1 MKVKFTKLA
10 ALLLAGVALFATGCT
25 DYEVDIQKVDKKV
38 DNLTSEVNN
47 KIASLEQQI
56 AGINATIATLETKAA
71 HDADI
76 QTLRNEMASMKTA
89 IENDYNGKINTA
101 VENLTKKINDAVS
114 QLTGEIDDLETL
126 MNTELAKKLDVAV
139 YNADKEA
146 LAQTIAGI
154 NQAITDVN
162 DALNAAK
169 DRIKALED
177 ADYQGQI
184 DAAKDRIQALE
195 DAHFQDQ
202 IDAAKDR
209 ITKLENLLAGD
220 WKGKTVK
227 QTIDA
232 LQEAIDDVAQSVAD
246 LESTVNGKINALDE
260 RLTKA
265 EAAIKKINEETIPA
279 LQAQVDD
286 INNVKIPALQA
297 DIEALKSGKL
307 DKSEFEAYKT
317 ATAATIALMQQAIQN
332 LQDTK
337 LDKSVFDEKMEKVD
351 KQIADILAKF
361 DDYVLKTTF
370 EDFVKIAATKAEL
383 AEVKAE
389 LEGRIKVCEDLLAGN
404 WGGKT
409 VQEYIDAKDAALQ
422 EQIDKIV
429 KELIPALDE
438 RVKALEKTVNEVIL
452 PQIQFALD
460 YEGDGLQGY
469 IDDKDAETL
478 AAAKAYTDTEVQKVR
493 DELNAFKAQMYD
505 LLHQLAS
512 RIQSIVYV
520 PDYDDLKITS
530 NMAKTTVPGVEGAL
544 YIDQPTAITYKILPA
559 EYAAAVVDLA
569 KASEFKDLLFFD
581 VKTVNTRAEEEP
593 AVEPAFQII
602 AAEKDANID
611 ENGLV
616 TFTVLPV
623 NVASAAFAATAIPVE
638 FNAVFG
644 NVANVFGFDVPYL
657 WADGEYVYP
666 VVKEEDLEA
675 YLART
680 AFAASLRFQTQDIDI
695 PSDPASEEYNEVA
708 STYNVLYPG
717 ISHIVDVPAESFKK
731 LEDGSLREFTED
743 ERHLK
748 LPYNSPDTKIILD
761 QAVPGYVIDGDL
773 MSYEQASEAGIV
785 VPKYDIQ
792 FPGDVAYIDNNG
804 KQKEE
809 DYIVGTDSYVTVNMN
824 LDADVL
830 DRMFEIGN
838 LVAATYTFKSEVGEF
853 TDKGDVIIT
862 KELGEIAVSA
872 NAVWTWDWNKDGD
885 VVDETTGEP
894 VNLGDALIDHNIYY
908 EEQGPTDY
916 VRMVW
921 PVDIDEAGFAKLQ
934 ADLGIE
940 LEDFAGLTPNE
951 ETFKIE
957 VADRLNDA
965 GEEIADE
972 DLVFEALADDATF
985 EIANV
990 AIKDG
995 KLFADFLNFEWNKVY
1010 KVTAEY
1016 ELQFAVITV
1025 NGTFKT
1031 YDRNREPV
1039 TLDLYSY
1046 TFGINEFDEESGNG
1060 YKAGE
1065 NGNPGY
1071 YYYKS
1076 PAMKDNIF
1084 AAFVDNTVIDVNPA
1098 DVREGFVDFDDVDA
1112 FWEDE
1117 LHNNTYTYE
1126 EDGVTIAGTA
1136 NKYVIIR
1143 KTDGTYAE
1151 TRSNK
1156 KQISAKDLLAMNSG
1170 ESEYDYNVRNGIP
1183 EEGSRYVFMG
1193 DTLYRNITS
1202 YIGEKIVI
1210 PFQFNYRVPAYD
1222 FLHQSN
1228 YTSQDKNWY
1237 AMASPKYEYN
1247 KKALV
1252 KYDVEYMNVPALAFN
1267 IVDENKRY
1275 FNYKDE
1281 PIADNDPKY
1290 FYNDSLKINFYYTD
1304 PAMDDTDIEEQ
1315 SATDELKKYSQ
1326 LWFNAYDQASY
1337 YSVEEAKNF
1346 EHTVFYYRST
1356 RNAIPMYGT
1365 LEIACDG
1372 VRFPIPTSFEAENG
1386 GKYVASKIRKEVTDY
1401 SDFELRAWKPF
1412 YVPTY
1417 TRELEVKLDE
1427 HGKYVV
1433 NVLEGLQFFDGR
1445 QVAASTPL
1453 DEIKKPFVEG
1463 VYSIDD
1469 DLSTPDKDESFNK
1482 GTVSY
1487 FRPMLGFNEVDLDG
1501 ETNKVWGWVLGNV
1514 DINDPSTL
1522 EGGNGYGID
1531 EQGQPVS
1538 SWDAYDLQKK
1548 SFVFSK
1554 DGVPMDLRR
1563 LIDVDEETYTMTFDY
1578 NSQIQFYDTAT
1589 ISFGFDLQSPWQ
1601 KFAEPFKVNV
1611 VIKGLDAQ

>member
-38 DNLTSEVNN
+38 DNLTTEVNN

-76 QTLRNEMASMKTA
+76 QTLRNELAAAKSDLQD
-89 IENDYNGKINTA
+89 EFNGKINKAVADLTA
-101 VENLTKKINDAVS
+101 EINKKV
-114 QLTGEIDDLETL
+114 
-126 MNTELAKKLDVAV
+126 
-139 YNADKEA
+139 
-146 LAQTIAGI
+146 
-154 NQAITDVN
+154 NQADYDVDKAKIEKAIKDVN
-162 DALNAAK
+162 DALDAAK
-169 DRIKALED
+169 ARIKALED

-184 DAAKDRIQALE
+184 DAAKDRIKALE

-220 WKGKTVK
+220 WEGKTVK
-227 QTIDA
+227 ETIDA
-232 LQEAIDDVAQSVAD
+232 VAQSVAD
-246 LESTVNGKINALDE
+246 LETTVNGKINALDE

-265 EAAIKKINEETIPA
+265 EAAIDDLTKEGGVIDQLKDRISVLEEAKVKMEGDILN
-279 LQAQVDD
+279 LQ
-286 INNVKIPALQA
+286 N
-297 DIEALKSGKL
+297 GKL
-307 DKSEFEAYKT
+307 DKAEFDDYYKAAYEKYT
-317 ATAATIALMQQAIQN
+317 KETIETMKAAIGDL
-332 LQDTK
+332 TK
-337 LDKSVFDEKMEKVD
+337 LEGVAKDKTSLVD
-351 KQIADILAKF
+351 AINAVIAKF
-361 DDYVLKTTF
+361 DDYVLKETF
-370 EDFVKIAATKAEL
+370 DAFVEIAATKEEL
-383 AEVKAE
+383 ALVQAALQGQIDGLKALIGE
-389 LEGRIKVCEDLLAGN
+389 FPEGT
-404 WGGKT
+404 T
-409 VQEYIDAKDAALQ
+409 VRKYIDDKVAGLQ

-429 KELIPALDE
+429 KELIPALDA
-438 RVKALEKTVNEVIL
+438 RVADLEDKVNNTIL
-452 PQIQFALD
+452 PQLQFAID
-460 YEGDGLQGY
+460 YKGGLKAY
-469 IDDKDAETL
+469 IDDNDAKTL

-493 DELNAFKAQMYD
+493 DELNKFKAQMYD

-544 YIDQPTAITYKILPA
+544 YIDQPTTITYKILPA

-569 KASEFKDLLFFD
+569 KASEFKDILFFD
-581 VKTVNTRAEEEP
+581 VKTVNTRADEE
-593 AVEPAFQII
+593 ADVEPAFQII

-623 NVASAAFAATAIPVE
+623 NVASAAFAATAIPVQY
-638 FNAVFG
+638 NAVFG
-644 NVANVFGFDVPYL
+644 WETLTLTLGWFNFDVPILGYDDEL
-657 WADGEYVYP
+657 VYP

-680 AFAASLRFQTQDIDI
+680 AFAASLRFVSQDIDI

-717 ISHIVDVPAESFKK
+717 ISHIVDVPANSFKK
-731 LEDGSLREFTED
+731 LDNGSLREFTQD

-761 QAVPGYVIDGDL
+761 QAVAGYVIDGEDPV
-773 MSYEQASEAGIV
+773 SYEAAVEAGVV

-792 FPGDVAYIDNNG
+792 FPGDVEYIDNNG
-804 KQKEE
+804 KQDEKN
-809 DYIVGTDSYVTVNMN
+809 YIVGTDSYVSVNMD
-824 LDADVL
+824 LEEPVA

-838 LVAATYTFKSEVGEF
+838 QVAATYTFKSDVSEF
-853 TDKGDVIIT
+853 TDEGDVTIT

-872 NAVWTWDWNKDGD
+872 NAVWTWDWNKDG
-885 VVDETTGEP
+885 VVELDGEP
-894 VNLGDALIDHNIYY
+894 VDLGDALIDHNRYY
-908 EEQGPTDY
+908 KVEQADTNY

-940 LEDFAGLTPNE
+940 LKDFAGLTPNE

-957 VADRLNDA
+957 VADRLNAA

-995 KLFADFLNFEWNKVY
+995 KLFADFLNFEWDKVY

-1025 NGTFKT
+1025 NGIFKT

-1039 TLDLYSY
+1039 TINKYEY

-1060 YKAGE
+1060 YKPGADGA
-1065 NGNPGY
+1065 PGY

-1076 PAMKDNIF
+1076 PAMKDAIF
-1084 AAFVDNTVIDVNPA
+1084 AAFVENGIIDVNPA
-1098 DVREGFVDFDDVDA
+1098 GVREDFADFEDVDA
-1112 FWEDE
+1112 FWTGE
-1117 LHNNTYTYE
+1117 LADRTHTYE
-1126 EDGVTIAGTA
+1126 EDGVTIAGSA

-1170 ESEYDYNVRNGIP
+1170 VQSPDDP
-1183 EEGSRYVFMG
+1183 YVFLG
-1193 DTLYRNITS
+1193 NVLERNITS

-1222 FLHQSN
+1222 FLHQTN
-1228 YTSQDKNWY
+1228 YTFDDGNWY

-1267 IVDENKRY
+1267 IVDKNKRY

-1281 PIADNDPKY
+1281 PIADDDPQY

-1304 PAMDDTDIEEQ
+1304 PAMDETDIEEQ
-1315 SATDELKKYSQ
+1315 SATDVLKKYGQ
-1326 LWFNAYDQASY
+1326 LWFNAYDQAAY

-1356 RNAIPMYGT
+1356 RDAIPMYGT

-1372 VRFPIPTSFEAENG
+1372 VRFPIPTSFEENNG
-1386 GKYVASKIRKEVTDY
+1386 GKYVASEIRGEETDY

-1445 QVAASTPL
+1445 EVAASSPL
-1453 DEIKKPFVEG
+1453 DEVKDPFVEG
-1463 VYSIDD
+1463 TYKLDA
-1469 DLSTPDKDESFNK
+1469 FNN

-1487 FRPMLGFNEVDLDG
+1487 FRPMLGFNDYEFDG
-1501 ETNKVWGWVLGNV
+1501 EVINGWGWILGNV

-1522 EGGNGYGID
+1522 EGGNGYGMND
-1531 EQGQPVS
+1531 TEPVS
-1538 SWDAYDLQKK
+1538 SWDAYDLQEK

-1563 LIDVDEETYTMTFDY
+1563 LIDINEETYTMTFDY

-1601 KFAEPFKVNV
+1601 KFEQPFKVNV
-1611 VIKGLDAQ
+1611 VIKGLNAQ

>member
-38 DNLTSEVNN
+38 DNLTTEVNG

-56 AGINATIATLETKAA
+56 AGINATIATLETKAD
-71 HDADI
+71 HDKDIAALNNTISTLEAALRAALDTKVDKDVYNAKMTEIAGQISNLEAADELFKGQIADI
-76 QTLRNEMASMKTA
+76 
-89 IENDYNGKINTA
+89 
-101 VENLTKKINDAVS
+101 V
-114 QLTGEIDDLETL
+114 
-126 MNTELAKKLDVAV
+126 TELAKKVNQSDFDKAV
-139 YNADKEA
+139 VDFTTA
-146 LAQTIAGI
+146 I
-154 NQAITDVN
+154 NGEINRAK
-162 DALNAAK
+162 AAEQK
-169 DRIKALED
+169 
-177 ADYQGQI
+177 
-184 DAAKDRIQALE
+184 
-195 DAHFQDQ
+195 
-202 IDAAKDR
+202 
-209 ITKLENLLAGD
+209 
-220 WKGKTVK
+220 
-227 QTIDA
+227 
-232 LQEAIDDVAQSVAD
+232 LQEAID
-246 LESTVNGKINALDE
+246 KIN
-260 RLTKA
+260 
-265 EAAIKKINEETIPA
+265 NETIPA
-279 LQAQVDD
+279 LQAQVDK
-286 INNVKIPALQA
+286 INNETIPALKQEIQ
-297 DIEALKSGKL
+297 DKL
-307 DKSEFEAYKT
+307 DGKVDKVDFEAYKT

-332 LQDTK
+332 LADTK
-337 LDKSVFDEKMEKVD
+337 LDKTEFETKV
-351 KQIADILAKF
+351 AEILAKF

-370 EDFVKIAATKAEL
+370 ETFKAIVGTEDEL
-383 AEVKAE
+383 KNFEGTIIGRLKA
-389 LEGRIKVCEDLLAGN
+389 CEALLAGE
-404 WGGKT
+404 WGDKT
-409 VQEYIDAKDAALQ
+409 VKEYIDAEAKKLQDQLDLITNKDKTGRLDVL
-422 EQIDKIV
+422 EQAEADLEKLV
-429 KELIPALDE
+429 KE
-438 RVKALEKTVNEVIL
+438 TIL
-452 PQIQFALD
+452 PQVEFALD
-460 YEGDGLQGY
+460 YEGGLQGY

-493 DELNAFKAQMYD
+493 DELNKFKAQMYD

-581 VKTVNTRAEEEP
+581 VKTVNTRADEEP

-680 AFAASLRFQTQDIDI
+680 AFAASLRFVSQDIDI

-731 LEDGSLREFTED
+731 EDDGSLREFTED

-761 QAVPGYVIDGDL
+761 QAVAGYVIDGEGPV
-773 MSYEQASEAGIV
+773 SYEDAVKAGVV

-792 FPGDVAYIDNNG
+792 FPGEVAYIDNNG

-824 LDADVL
+824 LDAEVL

-853 TDKGDVIIT
+853 TDEGDVIIT
-862 KELGEIAVSA
+862 KELGSIAVSA
-872 NAVWTWDWNKDGD
+872 DAVWTWDWNKDG
-885 VVDETTGEP
+885 VVELDGEP
-894 VNLGDALIDHNIYY
+894 VDLGDALIDHNRYY
-908 EEQGPTDY
+908 KVEQADTNY

-957 VADRLNDA
+957 VADRLNAA

-995 KLFADFLNFEWNKVY
+995 KLFADFLNFEWDKVY

-1039 TLDLYSY
+1039 TINKYEY
-1046 TFGINEFDEESGNG
+1046 TFGINEFDEETGLG
-1060 YKAGE
+1060 YKAGAD
-1065 NGNPGY
+1065 GAPGY

-1076 PAMKDNIF
+1076 PAMKDAIF
-1084 AAFVDNTVIDVNPA
+1084 AAFVENGVIDVNPA
-1098 DVREGFVDFDDVDA
+1098 GVREGFADFEDVDA
-1112 FWEDE
+1112 FWTGE
-1117 LHNNTYTYE
+1117 LYNRTETYE
-1126 EDGVTIAGTA
+1126 EDGATVAGTA

-1170 ESEYDYNVRNGIP
+1170 VQSPDDP
-1183 EEGSRYVFMG
+1183 YVFLG
-1193 DTLYRNITS
+1193 NELYRYITS

-1222 FLHQSN
+1222 FLHQTN
-1228 YTSQDKNWY
+1228 YTFDDGQWY
-1237 AMASPKYEYN
+1237 SMASPKYDVN
-1247 KKALV
+1247 KKSLK

-1267 IVDENKRY
+1267 IVDKNKRY

-1281 PIADNDPKY
+1281 PIADDDPKY

-1304 PAMDDTDIEEQ
+1304 PAMDETDIEEQ
-1315 SATDELKKYSQ
+1315 SATDELKKYGQ
-1326 LWFNAYDQASY
+1326 LWFNAFDQAAY
-1337 YSVEEAKNF
+1337 YHVEEAKNF

-1356 RNAIPMYGT
+1356 RDAIPMFGT

-1372 VRFPIPTSFEAENG
+1372 VRFPIPTSFEENNG
-1386 GKYVASKIRKEVTDY
+1386 GKYVASEIRGEETDY
-1401 SDFELRAWKPF
+1401 SNFELRAWKPF

-1445 QVAASTPL
+1445 EVAASTPL
-1453 DEIKKPFVEG
+1453 DEVKDPFVEG
-1463 VYSIDD
+1463 TYKLDA
-1469 DLSTPDKDESFNK
+1469 FNN
-1482 GTVSY
+1482 GTTSY
-1487 FRPMLGFNEVDLDG
+1487 FRPMLGFNEDPQGG
-1501 ETNKVWGWVLGNV
+1501 EPVWGWVVG
-1514 DINDPSTL
+1514 DADST
-1522 EGGNGYGID
+1522 NGYYPG
-1531 EQGQPVS
+1531 VS
-1538 SWDAYDLQKK
+1538 SWDAYDLQEK

-1563 LIDVDEETYTMTFDY
+1563 LIDIDEETYTMTFDY

-1611 VIKGLDAQ
+1611 VIKGLNAQ

>member
-38 DNLTSEVNN
+38 DNLTTEVNG

-56 AGINATIATLETKAA
+56 AGINATIATLETKAD
-71 HDADI
+71 HDKDIAALNNTISTLEAALRAALDTKVDKDVYNAKMTEIAGQISNLEAADELFKGQIADI
-76 QTLRNEMASMKTA
+76 
-89 IENDYNGKINTA
+89 
-101 VENLTKKINDAVS
+101 V
-114 QLTGEIDDLETL
+114 
-126 MNTELAKKLDVAV
+126 TELAKKVNQSDFDQAV
-139 YNADKEA
+139 VDFTTA
-146 LAQTIAGI
+146 I
-154 NQAITDVN
+154 NGEINRAK
-162 DALNAAK
+162 AAEQK
-169 DRIKALED
+169 
-177 ADYQGQI
+177 
-184 DAAKDRIQALE
+184 
-195 DAHFQDQ
+195 
-202 IDAAKDR
+202 
-209 ITKLENLLAGD
+209 
-220 WKGKTVK
+220 
-227 QTIDA
+227 
-232 LQEAIDDVAQSVAD
+232 LQEAID
-246 LESTVNGKINALDE
+246 KIN
-260 RLTKA
+260 
-265 EAAIKKINEETIPA
+265 NETIPA
-279 LQAQVDD
+279 LQAQVDK
-286 INNVKIPALQA
+286 INKETIPALQTE
-297 DIEALKSGKL
+297 IENLKSGKL

-332 LQDTK
+332 LADTK
-337 LDKSVFDEKMEKVD
+337 LDKTEFETKV
-351 KQIADILAKF
+351 AEILAKF

-370 EDFVKIAATKAEL
+370 ETFKAIVGTEDEL
-383 AEVKAE
+383 KNFEGTIIGRLKA
-389 LEGRIKVCEDLLAGN
+389 CEALLAGE
-404 WGGKT
+404 WGDKT
-409 VQEYIDAKDAALQ
+409 VKEYIDAEAKKLQDQLDLITNKDKTGRLDVL
-422 EQIDKIV
+422 EQAEADLEKLV
-429 KELIPALDE
+429 KE
-438 RVKALEKTVNEVIL
+438 TIL
-452 PQIQFALD
+452 PQVEFALD
-460 YEGDGLQGY
+460 YEGGLQGY

-581 VKTVNTRAEEEP
+581 VKTVNTRADEEP

-680 AFAASLRFQTQDIDI
+680 AFAASLRFVSQDIDI

-717 ISHIVDVPAESFKK
+717 ISHIVDVPANSFKK
-731 LEDGSLREFTED
+731 LDDGSLREFTED

-761 QAVPGYVIDGDL
+761 QAVAGYVIDGEGPV
-773 MSYEQASEAGIV
+773 SYEDAVKAGVV

-792 FPGDVAYIDNNG
+792 FPTEEDIVWIDNNG
-804 KQKEE
+804 NQKKD
-809 DYIVGTDSYVTVNMN
+809 DYKVATGSYVKVNMN
-824 LDADVL
+824 LDADVA

-838 LVAATYTFKSEVGEF
+838 QVAATYVFKSEVGEF
-853 TDKGDVIIT
+853 SDEGDVTIT

-872 NAVWTWDWNKDGD
+872 DAVWTWDWNKDG
-885 VVDETTGEP
+885 VVEVDGEP
-894 VNLGDALIDHNIYY
+894 VDLGDALIDHNRYY
-908 EEQGPTDY
+908 KVEQADTNY

-934 ADLGIE
+934 DDLGIE
-940 LEDFAGLTPNE
+940 LSDFARLTPNE

-957 VADRLNDA
+957 VADRLNAA

-972 DLVFEALADDATF
+972 ELVFEALADDAAF
-985 EIANV
+985 KIENV

-995 KLFADFLNFEWNKVY
+995 KLFADFLNFEWDKVY

-1016 ELQFAVITV
+1016 ELQYAVITV

-1039 TLDLYSY
+1039 TINKYEY
-1046 TFGINEFDEESGNG
+1046 TFGINEFDEETGLG
-1060 YKAGE
+1060 YKAGAD
-1065 NGNPGY
+1065 GAPGY

-1076 PAMKDNIF
+1076 PAMKDAIF
-1084 AAFVDNTVIDVNPA
+1084 AAFVENGVIDVNPA
-1098 DVREGFVDFDDVDA
+1098 GVREGFADFEDVDA
-1112 FWEDE
+1112 FWTGE
-1117 LHNNTYTYE
+1117 LYNRTETYE
-1126 EDGVTIAGTA
+1126 EDGATVAGTA

-1170 ESEYDYNVRNGIP
+1170 VQSPDDP
-1183 EEGSRYVFMG
+1183 YVFLG
-1193 DTLYRNITS
+1193 NELYRYITS

-1222 FLHQSN
+1222 FLHQTN
-1228 YTSQDKNWY
+1228 YTFDDGQWY
-1237 AMASPKYEYN
+1237 SMASPKYDVN
-1247 KKALV
+1247 KKSLK

-1267 IVDENKRY
+1267 IVDKNKRY

-1281 PIADNDPKY
+1281 PIADDDPKY

-1304 PAMDDTDIEEQ
+1304 PAMDETDIEEQ
-1315 SATDELKKYSQ
+1315 SATDELKKYGQ
-1326 LWFNAYDQASY
+1326 LWFNAFDQAAY
-1337 YSVEEAKNF
+1337 YHVEEAKNF

-1356 RNAIPMYGT
+1356 RDAIPMFGT

-1372 VRFPIPTSFEAENG
+1372 VRFPIPTSFEENNG
-1386 GKYVASKIRKEVTDY
+1386 GKYVASEIRGEETDY
-1401 SDFELRAWKPF
+1401 SNFELRAWKPF

-1445 QVAASTPL
+1445 EVAASTPL
-1453 DEIKKPFVEG
+1453 DEVKDPFVEG
-1463 VYSIDD
+1463 TYKLDA
-1469 DLSTPDKDESFNK
+1469 FNN
-1482 GTVSY
+1482 GTTSY
-1487 FRPMLGFNEVDLDG
+1487 FRPMLGFNEDPQGG
-1501 ETNKVWGWVLGNV
+1501 EPVWGWVVG
-1514 DINDPSTL
+1514 DADST
-1522 EGGNGYGID
+1522 NGYYPG
-1531 EQGQPVS
+1531 VS
-1538 SWDAYDLQKK
+1538 SWDAYDLQEK

-1563 LIDVDEETYTMTFDY
+1563 LIDIDEETYTMTFDY

-1601 KFAEPFKVNV
+1601 KFDEPFKVNV
-1611 VIKGLDAQ
+1611 VIKGLNAQ

>member
-76 QTLRNEMASMKTA
+76 QTLRNELAAAKSDLQD
-89 IENDYNGKINTA
+89 EFNGKINKAVADLTA
-101 VENLTKKINDAVS
+101 EINKKV
-114 QLTGEIDDLETL
+114 
-126 MNTELAKKLDVAV
+126 
-139 YNADKEA
+139 
-146 LAQTIAGI
+146 
-154 NQAITDVN
+154 NQADYDVDKAAIEKAIKDVN

-184 DAAKDRIQALE
+184 DAAKDRIKALE

-220 WKGKTVK
+220 WDGKTVK
-227 QTIDA
+227 ETIDA
-232 LQEAIDDVAQSVAD
+232 LAETVAD
-246 LESTVNGKINALDE
+246 LEIEVNGKISALDE

-279 LQAQVDD
+279 LQGQVDD
-286 INNVKIPALQA
+286 INNVKIPALQQ
-297 DIEALKSGKL
+297 DIQDLKDGKL
-307 DKSEFEAYKT
+307 DKAEFEKYKE
-317 ATAATIALMQQAIQN
+317 ATANTIRLMQEAIQN
-332 LQDTK
+332 LADT
-337 LDKSVFDEKMEKVD
+337 KVD
-351 KQIADILAKF
+351 KTEFDAKVAEILAKF

-370 EDFVKIAATKAEL
+370 EAFKAIVGTEDEL
-383 AEVKAE
+383 KNFEGTIIGRLKA
-389 LEGRIKVCEDLLAGN
+389 CEALLAGE
-404 WGGKT
+404 WGDKT
-409 VQEYIDAKDAALQ
+409 VQEYIDAKDKALQ
-422 EQIDKIV
+422 DQLDKIV
-429 KELIPALDE
+429 NELIPALDK
-438 RVKALEKTVNEVIL
+438 RVKDLEKSVNEVIL
-452 PQIQFALD
+452 PQLKFALD
-460 YEGDGLQGY
+460 YEGGLKAY
-469 IDDKDAETL
+469 IDDNDAKTL
-478 AAAKAYTDTEVQKVR
+478 AAAKDYTDAEVQKVR
-493 DELNAFKAQMYD
+493 DELNKFKAQMYD

-544 YIDQPTAITYKILPA
+544 YIDQPTTITYKILPA

-581 VKTVNTRAEEEP
+581 VKTVNTRADEE
-593 AVEPAFQII
+593 ADVEPAFQII

-680 AFAASLRFQTQDIDI
+680 AFAASLRFVTQDITI

-731 LEDGSLREFTED
+731 EPDGTLREFTED

-792 FPGDVAYIDNNG
+792 FPTDEDIVWIDNNG
-804 KQKEE
+804 NQKKD
-809 DYIVGTDSYVTVNMN
+809 DYIVATGSYVKVNMN
-824 LDADVL
+824 LDADVAA
-830 DRMFEIGN
+830 RMFEIGN
-838 LVAATYTFKSEVGEF
+838 QVAATYVFKSEVGEF
-853 TDKGDVIIT
+853 SDEGDVTIT

-872 NAVWTWDWNKDGD
+872 NAVWTWDWNKDG
-885 VVDETTGEP
+885 VVELDGEP
-894 VNLGDALIDHNIYY
+894 VDLGDALIDHNRYY
-908 EEQGPTDY
+908 KVEQADTNY

-940 LEDFAGLTPNE
+940 LEDFAGLTPNV

-957 VADRLNDA
+957 VADRLNAA

-972 DLVFEALADDATF
+972 ELVFEALADDAAF

-995 KLFADFLNFEWNKVY
+995 KLYADFLNFEWDKVY

-1016 ELQFAVITV
+1016 ELQYAVITV
-1025 NGTFKT
+1025 NGIFKT

-1039 TLDLYSY
+1039 TINKYEY
-1046 TFGINEFDEESGNG
+1046 TFGINEFDEETGNG
-1060 YKAGE
+1060 YKPGADGA
-1065 NGNPGY
+1065 PGY

-1084 AAFVDNTVIDVNPA
+1084 AAFVENGIIDVNPA
-1098 DVREGFVDFDDVDA
+1098 GVREGFADFEDVDA
-1112 FWEDE
+1112 FWTGE
-1117 LHNNTYTYE
+1117 LYNRTETYE
-1126 EDGVTIAGTA
+1126 EDGATVAGTA

-1170 ESEYDYNVRNGIP
+1170 VQSDDDP
-1183 EEGSRYVFMG
+1183 YVFLG
-1193 DTLYRNITS
+1193 NELYRYITS

-1222 FLHQSN
+1222 FLHQTN
-1228 YTSQDKNWY
+1228 YTFDDGQWY
-1237 AMASPKYEYN
+1237 SMASPKYDVN
-1247 KKALV
+1247 KKSLK

-1267 IVDENKRY
+1267 IVDKNKRY

-1281 PIADNDPKY
+1281 PIADDDPQY

-1304 PAMDDTDIEEQ
+1304 PEMDETDIEEQ
-1315 SATDELKKYSQ
+1315 SATDELKKYGQ
-1326 LWFNAYDQASY
+1326 LWFNAYDQAAY
-1337 YSVEEAKNF
+1337 YQVEEAKNF

-1356 RNAIPMYGT
+1356 RDAIPMFGT

-1372 VRFPIPTSFEAENG
+1372 VRFPIPTSFEENNG
-1386 GKYVASKIRKEVTDY
+1386 GKYVASEIRGEETDY
-1401 SDFELRAWKPF
+1401 SNFELRAWKPF

-1445 QVAASTPL
+1445 EVAASTPL
-1453 DEIKKPFVEG
+1453 DEVKDPFVEG
-1463 VYSIDD
+1463 TYRLDA
-1469 DLSTPDKDESFNK
+1469 FNN
-1482 GTVSY
+1482 GTTSY
-1487 FRPMLGFNEVDLDG
+1487 FRPMLGFNEDPQGG
-1501 ETNKVWGWVLGNV
+1501 EPVWGWVVG
-1514 DINDPSTL
+1514 DADST
-1522 EGGNGYGID
+1522 NGYYPG
-1531 EQGQPVS
+1531 VS
-1538 SWDAYDLQKK
+1538 SWDAYDLQEK

-1563 LIDVDEETYTMTFDY
+1563 LIDIDEETYTMTFDY

-1611 VIKGLDAQ
+1611 VIKGLNAQ

>member
-38 DNLTSEVNN
+38 DNLTTEVNN

-76 QTLRNEMASMKTA
+76 QTLRNELAAAKSDLQD
-89 IENDYNGKINTA
+89 EFNGKINKAVADLTA
-101 VENLTKKINDAVS
+101 EINKKV
-114 QLTGEIDDLETL
+114 
-126 MNTELAKKLDVAV
+126 
-139 YNADKEA
+139 
-146 LAQTIAGI
+146 
-154 NQAITDVN
+154 NQADYDVDKAKIEKAIKDVN
-162 DALNAAK
+162 DALDAAK
-169 DRIKALED
+169 ARIKALED

-184 DAAKDRIQALE
+184 DAAKDRIKALE

-220 WKGKTVK
+220 WEGKTVK
-227 QTIDA
+227 ETIDA
-232 LQEAIDDVAQSVAD
+232 VAQSVAD
-246 LESTVNGKINALDE
+246 LETTVNGKINALDE

-265 EAAIKKINEETIPA
+265 EAAIDDLTKEGGVIDQLKDRISVLEEAKVKMEGDILN
-279 LQAQVDD
+279 LQ
-286 INNVKIPALQA
+286 N
-297 DIEALKSGKL
+297 GKL
-307 DKSEFEAYKT
+307 DKAEFDDYYKAAYEKYT
-317 ATAATIALMQQAIQN
+317 KETIETMKAAIGDL
-332 LQDTK
+332 TK
-337 LDKSVFDEKMEKVD
+337 LEGVAKDKTSLVD
-351 KQIADILAKF
+351 AINAVIAKF
-361 DDYVLKTTF
+361 DDYVLKETF
-370 EDFVKIAATKAEL
+370 DAFVEIAATKEEL
-383 AEVKAE
+383 ALVQAALQGQIDGLKALIGE
-389 LEGRIKVCEDLLAGN
+389 FPEGT
-404 WGGKT
+404 T
-409 VQEYIDAKDAALQ
+409 VRKYIDDKVAGLQ

-429 KELIPALDE
+429 KELIPALDA
-438 RVKALEKTVNEVIL
+438 RVADLEDKVNNTIL
-452 PQIQFALD
+452 PQLQFAID
-460 YEGDGLQGY
+460 YKGGLKAY
-469 IDDKDAETL
+469 IDDNDAKTL

-493 DELNAFKAQMYD
+493 DELNKFKAQMYD

-544 YIDQPTAITYKILPA
+544 YIDQPTTITYKILPA

-569 KASEFKDLLFFD
+569 KASEFKDILFFD
-581 VKTVNTRAEEEP
+581 VKTVNTRADEE
-593 AVEPAFQII
+593 ADVEPAFQII

-623 NVASAAFAATAIPVE
+623 NVASAAFAATAIPVQY
-638 FNAVFG
+638 NAVFG
-644 NVANVFGFDVPYL
+644 WETLTLTLGWFNFDVPILGYDDEL
-657 WADGEYVYP
+657 VYP

-680 AFAASLRFQTQDIDI
+680 AFAASLRFVSQDIDI

-717 ISHIVDVPAESFKK
+717 ISHIVDVPANSFKK
-731 LEDGSLREFTED
+731 LDNGSLREFTQD

-761 QAVPGYVIDGDL
+761 QAVAGYVIDGEDPV
-773 MSYEQASEAGIV
+773 SYEAAVEAGVV

-792 FPGDVAYIDNNG
+792 FPGDVEYIDNNG
-804 KQKEE
+804 KQDEKN
-809 DYIVGTDSYVTVNMN
+809 YIVGTDSYVSVNMD
-824 LDADVL
+824 LEEPVA

-838 LVAATYTFKSEVGEF
+838 QVAATYTFKSDVSEF
-853 TDKGDVIIT
+853 TDEGDVTIT

-872 NAVWTWDWNKDGD
+872 NAVWTWDWNKDG
-885 VVDETTGEP
+885 VVELDGEP
-894 VNLGDALIDHNIYY
+894 VDLGDALIDHNRYY
-908 EEQGPTDY
+908 KVEQADTNY

-940 LEDFAGLTPNE
+940 LKDFAGLTPNE

-957 VADRLNDA
+957 VADRLNAA

-995 KLFADFLNFEWNKVY
+995 KLFADFLNFEWDKVY

-1025 NGTFKT
+1025 NGIFKT

-1039 TLDLYSY
+1039 TINKYEY

-1060 YKAGE
+1060 YKPGADGA
-1065 NGNPGY
+1065 PGY

-1076 PAMKDNIF
+1076 PAMKDAIF
-1084 AAFVDNTVIDVNPA
+1084 AAFVENGIIDVNPA
-1098 DVREGFVDFDDVDA
+1098 GVREDFADFEDVDA
-1112 FWEDE
+1112 FWTGE
-1117 LHNNTYTYE
+1117 LADRTHTYE
-1126 EDGVTIAGTA
+1126 EDGVTIAGSA

-1170 ESEYDYNVRNGIP
+1170 VQSPDDP
-1183 EEGSRYVFMG
+1183 YVFLG
-1193 DTLYRNITS
+1193 NVLERNITS

-1222 FLHQSN
+1222 FLHQTN
-1228 YTSQDKNWY
+1228 YTFDDGNWY

-1267 IVDENKRY
+1267 IVDKNKRY

-1281 PIADNDPKY
+1281 PIADDDPQY

-1304 PAMDDTDIEEQ
+1304 PAMDETDIEEQ
-1315 SATDELKKYSQ
+1315 SATDVLKKYGQ
-1326 LWFNAYDQASY
+1326 LWFNAYDQAAY

-1356 RNAIPMYGT
+1356 RDAIPMYGT

-1372 VRFPIPTSFEAENG
+1372 VRFPIPTSFEENNG
-1386 GKYVASKIRKEVTDY
+1386 GKYVASEIRGEETDY

-1445 QVAASTPL
+1445 EVAASTPL
-1453 DEIKKPFVEG
+1453 DEVKDPFVEG
-1463 VYSIDD
+1463 TYKLDA
-1469 DLSTPDKDESFNK
+1469 FNN

-1487 FRPMLGFNEVDLDG
+1487 FRPMLGFNDYEFDG
-1501 ETNKVWGWVLGNV
+1501 EVINGWGWILGNV

-1522 EGGNGYGID
+1522 EGGNGYGMND
-1531 EQGQPVS
+1531 TEPVS
-1538 SWDAYDLQKK
+1538 SWDAYDLQEK

-1563 LIDVDEETYTMTFDY
+1563 LIDINEETYTMTFDY

-1601 KFAEPFKVNV
+1601 KFEQPFKVNV
-1611 VIKGLDAQ
+1611 VIKGLNAQ

>member
-38 DNLTSEVNN
+38 DNLTTEVNG

-76 QTLRNEMASMKTA
+76 QTLRNELAAAKSDLQD
-89 IENDYNGKINTA
+89 EFNGKINKAVADLTA
-101 VENLTKKINDAVS
+101 EINKKV
-114 QLTGEIDDLETL
+114 
-126 MNTELAKKLDVAV
+126 
-139 YNADKEA
+139 
-146 LAQTIAGI
+146 
-154 NQAITDVN
+154 NQADYDVDKAKIEKAIKDVN
-162 DALNAAK
+162 DALDAAK
-169 DRIKALED
+169 ARIKALED

-184 DAAKDRIQALE
+184 DAAKDRIKALE

-202 IDAAKDR
+202 IDAATDR

-220 WKGKTVK
+220 WDGKTVK
-227 QTIDA
+227 ETIDA
-232 LQEAIDDVAQSVAD
+232 VAQSVAD
-246 LESTVNGKINALDE
+246 LETTVNGKINALE
-260 RLTKA
+260 VRVKA
-265 EAAIKKINEETIPA
+265 NEDAIKEIKETTIPA
-279 LQAQVDD
+279 LQAQIKQ
-286 INNVKIPALQA
+286 INEVAIPALQN
-297 DIEALKSGKL
+297 DIQDLKDGKL

-317 ATAATIALMQQAIQN
+317 ATANTIRLMQEAIQN

-337 LDKSVFDEKMEKVD
+337 VD
-351 KQIADILAKF
+351 KTEFEAKVAEIIAKF

-370 EDFVKIAATKAEL
+370 EDFVKIAATKKEL

-389 LEGRIKVCEDLLAGN
+389 LEGRIKVCEDLLKGD

-409 VQEYIDAKDAALQ
+409 VQEYIDAKDKALQ

-429 KELIPALDE
+429 KEIIPALDE
-438 RVKALEKTVNEVIL
+438 RVKALEKTVKEVIL
-452 PQIQFALD
+452 PQIQFAID
-460 YEGDGLQGY
+460 YQGVPAYAELGGGQPGLQGY
-469 IDDKDAETL
+469 INDMAIDTFIAASQYTDAEV
-478 AAAKAYTDTEVQKVR
+478 KKVR
-493 DELNAFKAQMYD
+493 DELNAFKAQMYN

-544 YIDQPTAITYKILPA
+544 YIDQPTTITYKILPA

-569 KASEFKDLLFFD
+569 EASEFKDLLFFD
-581 VKTVNTRAEEEP
+581 VKTVNTRADEE
-593 AVEPAFQII
+593 ADVEPAFQII

-623 NVASAAFAATAIPVE
+623 NVASAAFAATAIPVQY
-638 FNAVFG
+638 NAVFG
-644 NVANVFGFDVPYL
+644 WEMLDLGFFTIPILGYDDEL
-657 WADGEYVYP
+657 VYP

-680 AFAASLRFQTQDIDI
+680 AFAASLRFVSQDIDI

-717 ISHIVDVPAESFKK
+717 ISHIVDVPANSFKK
-731 LEDGSLREFTED
+731 LDNGSLREFTQD

-761 QAVPGYVIDGDL
+761 QAVAGYVIDGEDPV
-773 MSYEQASEAGIV
+773 SYEDAVKAGVV

-792 FPGDVAYIDNNG
+792 FPGDVEYIDNNG
-804 KQKEE
+804 KQDEKN
-809 DYIVGTDSYVTVNMN
+809 YIVGTDSYVSVNMD
-824 LDADVL
+824 LEEPVA

-838 LVAATYTFKSEVGEF
+838 QVAATYTFKSDVSEF
-853 TDKGDVIIT
+853 TDEGDVTIT

-872 NAVWTWDWNKDGD
+872 NAVWTWDWNKDGV

-894 VNLGDALIDHNIYY
+894 VDLGDALIDHNRYY
-908 EEQGPTDY
+908 KVEQADTNY

-934 ADLGIE
+934 ADLGIK

-957 VADRLNDA
+957 VADRLNAA

-995 KLFADFLNFEWNKVY
+995 KLFADFLNFEWDKVY

-1039 TLDLYSY
+1039 TINKYEY

-1060 YKAGE
+1060 YKPGADGA
-1065 NGNPGY
+1065 PGY

-1076 PAMKDNIF
+1076 PAMKDAIF
-1084 AAFVDNTVIDVNPA
+1084 AAFVENGIIDVNPA
-1098 DVREGFVDFDDVDA
+1098 GVREDFVDFEDVDA
-1112 FWEDE
+1112 FWTGE
-1117 LHNNTYTYE
+1117 LADRTHTYE
-1126 EDGVTIAGTA
+1126 EDGVTIAGSA

-1170 ESEYDYNVRNGIP
+1170 VQSPDDP
-1183 EEGSRYVFMG
+1183 YVFLG
-1193 DTLYRNITS
+1193 NVLERNITS

-1222 FLHQSN
+1222 FLHQTN
-1228 YTSQDKNWY
+1228 YTFDDGNWY

-1267 IVDENKRY
+1267 IVDKNKRY

-1281 PIADNDPKY
+1281 PIDADDPQY

-1304 PAMDDTDIEEQ
+1304 PAMDETDIEEQ
-1315 SATDELKKYSQ
+1315 SATDELKKYGQ

-1356 RNAIPMYGT
+1356 RDAIPMYGT

-1372 VRFPIPTSFEAENG
+1372 VRFPIPTSFEENNG
-1386 GKYVASKIRKEVTDY
+1386 GKYVASEIRGEETDY

-1445 QVAASTPL
+1445 EVAASSPL
-1453 DEIKKPFVEG
+1453 DEVKDPFVEG
-1463 VYSIDD
+1463 TYKLDA
-1469 DLSTPDKDESFNK
+1469 FNN

-1487 FRPMLGFNEVDLDG
+1487 FRPMLGFNEVEFDG

-1514 DINDPSTL
+1514 DINDPATL

-1531 EQGQPVS
+1531 EQDQPVS
-1538 SWDAYDLQKK
+1538 SWDAYDLQEK

-1563 LIDVDEETYTMTFDY
+1563 LIDIDEETYTMTFDY

-1601 KFAEPFKVNV
+1601 KFEQPFKVNV
-1611 VIKGLDAQ
+1611 VIKGLNAQ

>member
-38 DNLTSEVNN
+38 DNLTTEVNN

-56 AGINATIATLETKAA
+56 AGINATIATLEKKAD

-76 QTLRNEMASMKTA
+76 QALRNELAQQKTDLQN
-89 IENDYNGKINTA
+89 EFNGKI
-101 VENLTKKINDAVS
+101 EKAVS
-114 QLTGEIDDLETL
+114 DLTAEI
-126 MNTELAKKLDVAV
+126 NKKV
-139 YNADKEA
+139 
-146 LAQTIAGI
+146 
-154 NQAITDVN
+154 NQADYDVDKAKIEKAIKDVN
-162 DALNAAK
+162 DALEAAK
-169 DRIKALED
+169 ERIKALED
-177 ADYQGQI
+177 AKFQEQI
-184 DAAKDRIQALE
+184 DAATGRIKALE

-220 WKGKTVK
+220 WDGKTVK
-227 QTIDA
+227 ETIDA
-232 LQEAIDDVAQSVAD
+232 VAQSVAD
-246 LESTVNGKINALDE
+246 LETAVNGKINALDE

-279 LQAQVDD
+279 LQGQVDD
-286 INNVKIPALQA
+286 INNVKIPALQQ
-297 DIEALKSGKL
+297 DIQDLKDGKL

-317 ATAATIALMQQAIQN
+317 ATANTIRLMQEAIQN

-337 LDKSVFDEKMEKVD
+337 VD
-351 KQIADILAKF
+351 KTEFEAKVAEILAKF

-370 EDFVKIAATKAEL
+370 DDFVKIAATKAEL

-452 PQIQFALD
+452 PQVEFALD
-460 YEGDGLQGY
+460 FESDYGVGLQGY
-469 IDDKDAETL
+469 IDDGDAWALEE
-478 AAAKAYTDTEVQKVR
+478 AKKYTDSKIKLVMDAVY
-493 DELNAFKAQMYD
+493 DMYYEIYD
-505 LLHQLAS
+505 VIRQLAS

-559 EYAAAVVDLA
+559 EYAAAVADNF
-569 KASEFKDLLFFD
+569 EELLTFD
-581 VKTVNTRAEEEP
+581 VKTVNTRADEEA

-680 AFAASLRFQTQDIDI
+680 AFAASLRFATQDIEVPVTDHREG
-695 PSDPASEEYNEVA
+695 DVEYSQEWNEVA

-731 LEDGSLREFTED
+731 LENGSLREFTED

-792 FPGDVAYIDNNG
+792 FPTDEDIVWIDNNG
-804 KQKEE
+804 NQKKD
-809 DYIVGTDSYVTVNMN
+809 DYKVATGSYVKVNMN
-824 LDADVL
+824 LDADVA

-838 LVAATYTFKSEVGEF
+838 QVAATYVFKSEVGEF
-853 TDKGDVIIT
+853 SDEGDVTIT

-957 VADRLNDA
+957 QVRKSLTRISCSRL
-965 GEEIADE
+965 
-972 DLVFEALADDATF
+972 LLTTPPSR
-985 EIANV
+985 
-990 AIKDG
+990 
-995 KLFADFLNFEWNKVY
+995 LRMSPSR
-1010 KVTAEY
+1010 TA
-1016 ELQFAVITV
+1016 
-1025 NGTFKT
+1025 
-1031 YDRNREPV
+1031 
-1039 TLDLYSY
+1039 S
-1046 TFGINEFDEESGNG
+1046 
-1060 YKAGE
+1060 
-1065 NGNPGY
+1065 
-1071 YYYKS
+1071 
-1076 PAMKDNIF
+1076 
-1084 AAFVDNTVIDVNPA
+1084 
-1098 DVREGFVDFDDVDA
+1098 
-1112 FWEDE
+1112 
-1117 LHNNTYTYE
+1117 
-1126 EDGVTIAGTA
+1126 
-1136 NKYVIIR
+1136 
-1143 KTDGTYAE
+1143 
-1151 TRSNK
+1151 
-1156 KQISAKDLLAMNSG
+1156 
-1170 ESEYDYNVRNGIP
+1170 
-1183 EEGSRYVFMG
+1183 
-1193 DTLYRNITS
+1193 
-1202 YIGEKIVI
+1202 
-1210 PFQFNYRVPAYD
+1210 
-1222 FLHQSN
+1222 
-1228 YTSQDKNWY
+1228 
-1237 AMASPKYEYN
+1237 
-1247 KKALV
+1247 
-1252 KYDVEYMNVPALAFN
+1252 
-1267 IVDENKRY
+1267 
-1275 FNYKDE
+1275 
-1281 PIADNDPKY
+1281 
-1290 FYNDSLKINFYYTD
+1290 
-1304 PAMDDTDIEEQ
+1304 
-1315 SATDELKKYSQ
+1315 
-1326 LWFNAYDQASY
+1326 
-1337 YSVEEAKNF
+1337 
-1346 EHTVFYYRST
+1346 ST
-1356 RNAIPMYGT
+1356 
-1365 LEIACDG
+1365 
-1372 VRFPIPTSFEAENG
+1372 PTS
-1386 GKYVASKIRKEVTDY
+1386 
-1401 SDFELRAWKPF
+1401 
-1412 YVPTY
+1412 
-1417 TRELEVKLDE
+1417 
-1427 HGKYVV
+1427 
-1433 NVLEGLQFFDGR
+1433 
-1445 QVAASTPL
+1445 
-1453 DEIKKPFVEG
+1453 
-1463 VYSIDD
+1463 
-1469 DLSTPDKDESFNK
+1469 
-1482 GTVSY
+1482 
-1487 FRPMLGFNEVDLDG
+1487 
-1501 ETNKVWGWVLGNV
+1501 
-1514 DINDPSTL
+1514 
-1522 EGGNGYGID
+1522 
-1531 EQGQPVS
+1531 
-1538 SWDAYDLQKK
+1538 
-1548 SFVFSK
+1548 
-1554 DGVPMDLRR
+1554 
-1563 LIDVDEETYTMTFDY
+1563 
-1578 NSQIQFYDTAT
+1578 
-1589 ISFGFDLQSPWQ
+1589 
-1601 KFAEPFKVNV
+1601 
-1611 VIKGLDAQ
+1611 

>member
-1 MKVKFTKLA
+1 MN
-10 ALLLAGVALFATGCT
+10 G
-25 DYEVDIQKVDKKV
+25 
-38 DNLTSEVNN
+38 

-56 AGINATIATLETKAA
+56 AGINATIATLETKVDHDKDIAA
-71 HDADI
+71 
-76 QTLRNEMASMKTA
+76 LNKT
-89 IENDYNGKINTA
+89 I
-101 VENLTKKINDAVS
+101 S
-114 QLTGEIDDLETL
+114 DLETAL
-126 MNTELAKKLDVAV
+126 RAALDTKVDKDVYTAKMTEIAGKIQALEAADENFKNQIQDIVTELAKKVNQTDFDQAV
-139 YNADKEA
+139 SDLTSAINGEIVRAKKAEAD
-146 LAQTIAGI
+146 L
-154 NQAITDVN
+154 
-162 DALNAAK
+162 
-169 DRIKALED
+169 KA
-177 ADYQGQI
+177 
-184 DAAKDRIQALE
+184 
-195 DAHFQDQ
+195 
-202 IDAAKDR
+202 
-209 ITKLENLLAGD
+209 
-220 WKGKTVK
+220 
-227 QTIDA
+227 
-232 LQEAIDDVAQSVAD
+232 AIDD
-246 LESTVNGKINALDE
+246 
-260 RLTKA
+260 LTKEGGVIDQLKA
-265 EAAIKKINEETIPA
+265 RISALEAAKAKMEGDILD
-279 LQAQVDD
+279 LQ
-286 INNVKIPALQA
+286 N
-297 DIEALKSGKL
+297 GKL
-307 DKSEFEAYKT
+307 DKAEFDDYYKAAYEKYT
-317 ATAATIALMQQAIQN
+317 KATIETMKAAIGD
-332 LQDTK
+332 LTK
-337 LDKSVFDEKMEKVD
+337 LKGVAKDKTSLVD
-351 KQIADILAKF
+351 AINAVI
-361 DDYVLKTTF
+361 DDYVLKETF
-370 EDFVKIAATKAEL
+370 DAFVEIAATKEEL
-383 AEVKAE
+383 TLVQNALQGQIDGLKALIGE
-389 LEGRIKVCEDLLAGN
+389 FPEGT
-404 WGGKT
+404 T
-409 VQEYIDAKDAALQ
+409 VRKYIDDKVAGLQ
-422 EQIDKIV
+422 AQIDKIV
-429 KELIPALDE
+429 KELIPALDA
-438 RVKALEKTVNEVIL
+438 RVADLEGKVNNTIL
-452 PQIQFALD
+452 PQLKFAIEYGTLKA
-460 YEGDGLQGY
+460 Y
-469 IDDKDAETL
+469 IDDNDAATL
-478 AAAKAYTDTEVQKVR
+478 AAAKEYTDAEVKKVR

-505 LLHQLAS
+505 LLKQLAS
-512 RIQSIVYV
+512 RVQSIVYV

-530 NMAKTTVPGVEGAL
+530 NMAKTTLPGVEGAL
-544 YIDQPTAITYKILPA
+544 YVDQPTEITYKILPA
-559 EYAAAVVDLA
+559 KYAAAVADN
-569 KASEFKDLLFFD
+569 FKDLLVFD
-581 VKTVNTRAEEEP
+581 VKTVKTRADGD
-593 AVEPAFQII
+593 AAAEPAFQILK
-602 AAEKDANID
+602 AEKDAKID

-623 NVASAAFAATAIPVE
+623 NVASAEFAATDIPVE

-644 NVANVFGFDVPYL
+644 WEMLDLGFFTIPILGYDEEL
-657 WADGEYVYP
+657 VYP

-680 AFAASLRFQTQDIDI
+680 AFAASLRFVTQDIDI

-731 LEDGSLREFTED
+731 EDDGSLREFTED

-761 QAVPGYVIDGDL
+761 QAVAGYVIDGEGPV
-773 MSYEQASEAGIV
+773 SYEDAVKAGVV

-792 FPGDVAYIDNNG
+792 FPGEVAYIDNNG

-824 LDADVL
+824 LDAEVL

-853 TDKGDVIIT
+853 TDEGDVIIT
-862 KELGEIAVSA
+862 KELGSIAVSA
-872 NAVWTWDWNKDGD
+872 DAVWTWDWNKDGEI
-885 VVDETTGEP
+885 VDDEGKP
-894 VNLGDALIDHNIYY
+894 VDLGDALIDHNRYY
-908 EEQGPTDY
+908 KVEQADTNY

-940 LEDFAGLTPNE
+940 LSDFAGLTPNV

-957 VADRLNDA
+957 VADRLNAA

-995 KLFADFLNFEWNKVY
+995 KLFADFLNFEWDKVY

-1039 TLDLYSY
+1039 TINKYEY
-1046 TFGINEFDEESGNG
+1046 TFGINEFDEETGLG
-1060 YKAGE
+1060 YKAGAD
-1065 NGNPGY
+1065 GAPGY

-1076 PAMKDNIF
+1076 PAMKDAIF
-1084 AAFVDNTVIDVNPA
+1084 AAFVENGVIDVNPA
-1098 DVREGFVDFDDVDA
+1098 GVREGFADFEDVDA
-1112 FWEDE
+1112 FWTGE
-1117 LHNNTYTYE
+1117 LYNRTETYE
-1126 EDGVTIAGTA
+1126 EDGATVAGTA

-1170 ESEYDYNVRNGIP
+1170 VQSPDDP
-1183 EEGSRYVFMG
+1183 YVFLG
-1193 DTLYRNITS
+1193 NELYRYITS

-1222 FLHQSN
+1222 FLHQTN
-1228 YTSQDKNWY
+1228 YTFDDGQWY
-1237 AMASPKYEYN
+1237 SMASPKYDVN
-1247 KKALV
+1247 KKSLK

-1267 IVDENKRY
+1267 IVDKNKRY

-1281 PIADNDPKY
+1281 PIADDDPKY

-1304 PAMDDTDIEEQ
+1304 PAMDETDIEEQ
-1315 SATDELKKYSQ
+1315 SATDELKKYGQ
-1326 LWFNAYDQASY
+1326 LWFNAFDQAAY
-1337 YSVEEAKNF
+1337 YHVEEAKNF

-1356 RNAIPMYGT
+1356 RDAIPMFGT

-1372 VRFPIPTSFEAENG
+1372 VRFPIPTSFEENNG
-1386 GKYVASKIRKEVTDY
+1386 GKYVASEIRGEETDY
-1401 SDFELRAWKPF
+1401 SNFELRAWKPF

-1445 QVAASTPL
+1445 EVAASTPL
-1453 DEIKKPFVEG
+1453 DEVKDPFVEG
-1463 VYSIDD
+1463 TYKLDA
-1469 DLSTPDKDESFNK
+1469 FNN
-1482 GTVSY
+1482 GTTSY
-1487 FRPMLGFNEVDLDG
+1487 FRPMLGFNEDPQGG
-1501 ETNKVWGWVLGNV
+1501 EPVWGWVVG
-1514 DINDPSTL
+1514 DADST
-1522 EGGNGYGID
+1522 NGYYPG
-1531 EQGQPVS
+1531 VS
-1538 SWDAYDLQKK
+1538 SWDAYDLQEK

-1563 LIDVDEETYTMTFDY
+1563 LIDIDEETYTMTFDY

-1601 KFAEPFKVNV
+1601 KFDEPFKVNV
-1611 VIKGLDAQ
+1611 VIKGLNAQ

>member
-38 DNLTSEVNN
+38 DNLTTEVNN

-56 AGINATIATLETKAA
+56 AGINATIATLETKAD
-71 HDADI
+71 HDKDIAALNNTISTLEAALRAALDTKVDKDVYNAKMTEIAGQISDLEAADELFKGQIADI
-76 QTLRNEMASMKTA
+76 
-89 IENDYNGKINTA
+89 
-101 VENLTKKINDAVS
+101 V
-114 QLTGEIDDLETL
+114 
-126 MNTELAKKLDVAV
+126 TELAKKVNQSDFDQAV
-139 YNADKEA
+139 VDLTTA
-146 LAQTIAGI
+146 I
-154 NQAITDVN
+154 NGEINRAK
-162 DALNAAK
+162 AAEQK
-169 DRIKALED
+169 
-177 ADYQGQI
+177 
-184 DAAKDRIQALE
+184 
-195 DAHFQDQ
+195 
-202 IDAAKDR
+202 
-209 ITKLENLLAGD
+209 
-220 WKGKTVK
+220 
-227 QTIDA
+227 
-232 LQEAIDDVAQSVAD
+232 LQEAID
-246 LESTVNGKINALDE
+246 E
-260 RLTKA
+260 
-265 EAAIKKINEETIPA
+265 IKDTTIPA
-279 LQAQVDD
+279 LQAQIDD
-286 INNVKIPALQA
+286 INNVKIPALQTE
-297 DIEALKSGKL
+297 IENLKSGKL

-332 LQDTK
+332 LADTK
-337 LDKSVFDEKMEKVD
+337 LDKTEFDTKV
-351 KQIADILAKF
+351 AEILAKF

-370 EDFVKIAATKAEL
+370 DAFKAIVGTEK
-383 AEVKAE
+383 EIEEFQGTVI
-389 LEGRIKVCEDLLAGN
+389 GRLTACEKLLAGE
-404 WGGKT
+404 WGTLT
-409 VQEYIDAKDAALQ
+409 VKEYIDAKAKGLQ
-422 EQIDKIV
+422 DQLDLITNEDKTGRLDILEKAEADLEKLV
-429 KELIPALDE
+429 KE
-438 RVKALEKTVNEVIL
+438 TIL
-452 PQIQFALD
+452 PQVEFALD
-460 YEGDGLQGY
+460 FESEYGNGLQGY
-469 IDDKDAETL
+469 IDDGDAWALEE
-478 AAAKAYTDTEVQKVR
+478 AKKYTDSKIKLVMDAVY
-493 DELNAFKAQMYD
+493 DMYYEIYD
-505 LLHQLAS
+505 VIRQLAT

-544 YIDQPTAITYKILPA
+544 YIDQPTTITYKILPA
-559 EYAAAVVDLA
+559 EYAAAVADNF
-569 KASEFKDLLFFD
+569 EDLLVFD
-581 VKTVNTRAEEEP
+581 VKTVNTRADVEP

-680 AFAASLRFQTQDIDI
+680 AFAASLRFATKDIEVPVTDHR
-695 PSDPASEEYNEVA
+695 DGDVEYSQEWNEVA

-717 ISHIVDVPAESFKK
+717 ISHIVDVPANSFKK
-731 LEDGSLREFTED
+731 LDDGSLREFTED

-761 QAVPGYVIDGDL
+761 QAVAGYVIDGDL

-792 FPGDVAYIDNNG
+792 FPGDVTYIDNNG
-804 KQKEE
+804 KQKKE

-824 LDADVL
+824 LDAEVA

-853 TDKGDVIIT
+853 TDEGDVIIT
-862 KELGEIAVSA
+862 KELGSIAVSA
-872 NAVWTWDWNKDGD
+872 DAVWTWDWNKDG
-885 VVDETTGEP
+885 VVELDGEP
-894 VNLGDALIDHNIYY
+894 VNLGDALIDHNLFYG
-908 EEQGPTDY
+908 EDGPTDY

-921 PVDIDEAGFAKLQ
+921 PVTIDEAGFAKLQ
-934 ADLGIE
+934 DDLGIE
-940 LEDFAGLTPNE
+940 LKDFAGLTPNE
-951 ETFKIE
+951 DTFKIE
-957 VADRLNDA
+957 VADRLNDE

-995 KLFADFLNFEWNKVY
+995 KLFADFLNFEWDKVY

-1025 NGTFKT
+1025 NGIFKT

-1039 TLDLYSY
+1039 TLNKFEY

-1060 YKAGE
+1060 YKPGE

-1071 YYYKS
+1071 YYWKS
-1076 PAMKDNIF
+1076 EPMHKDIF
-1084 AAFVDNTVIDVNPA
+1084 EVFDAEGVINVLGN
-1098 DVREGFVDFDDVDA
+1098 VDFEFDA
-1112 FWEDE
+1112 DQEAFNEDE
-1117 LHNNTYTYE
+1117 LNSHIRAYYE
-1126 EDGVTIAGTA
+1126 EPGPGTA
-1136 NKYVIIR
+1136 FKYVDINRNGI
-1143 KTDGTYAE
+1143 YAV
-1151 TRSNK
+1151 TKSADS
-1156 KQISAKDLLAMNSG
+1156 QISAKDLLELNTG
-1170 ESEYDYNVRNGIP
+1170 EQDP
-1183 EEGSRYVFMG
+1183 DDPYVFLG
-1193 DTLYRNITS
+1193 KVITRYITT
-1202 YIGEKIVI
+1202 YIGEVVEI

-1222 FLHQSN
+1222 FLHQTN
-1228 YTSQDKNWY
+1228 YTFDDGKWY
-1237 AMASPKYEYN
+1237 SMASPKYDVN
-1247 KKALV
+1247 KKSLK

-1267 IVDENKRY
+1267 IVDKNKRF

-1281 PIADNDPKY
+1281 PIADDDPQY

-1304 PAMDDTDIEEQ
+1304 PEMDETDIEEQ
-1315 SATDELKKYSQ
+1315 SATDELKKYGQ
-1326 LWFNAYDQASY
+1326 LWFNAYDQAPY
-1337 YSVEEAKNF
+1337 YQVEEAKNF

-1356 RNAIPMYGT
+1356 RDAIPMYGE
-1365 LEIACDG
+1365 LAISSDG
-1372 VRFPIPTSFEAENG
+1372 VRFPIPTSFEENNG
-1386 GKYVASKIRKEVTDY
+1386 GKYVASEIRGEETDY
-1401 SDFELRAWKPF
+1401 SNFELRAWKPF

-1445 QVAASTPL
+1445 EVAASTPL
-1453 DEIKKPFVEG
+1453 DEVKDPFVEG
-1463 VYSIDD
+1463 TYKLDA
-1469 DLSTPDKDESFNK
+1469 FNN
-1482 GTVSY
+1482 GTTSY
-1487 FRPMLGFNEVDLDG
+1487 FRPMLGFNEDPQGG
-1501 ETNKVWGWVLGNV
+1501 EPVWGWVVG
-1514 DINDPSTL
+1514 DADST
-1522 EGGNGYGID
+1522 NGYYPG
-1531 EQGQPVS
+1531 VS
-1538 SWDAYDLQKK
+1538 SWDAYDLQEK

-1563 LIDVDEETYTMTFDY
+1563 LIDIDEETYTMTFDY

-1601 KFAEPFKVNV
+1601 KFDEPFKVNV
-1611 VIKGLDAQ
+1611 VIKGLNAQ

>member
-38 DNLTSEVNN
+38 DNLTTEVNG

-56 AGINATIATLETKAA
+56 AGINATIATLETKAD

-76 QTLRNEMASMKTA
+76 AALNTTISTLETA
-89 IENDYNGKINTA
+89 LRTALDTKVDKDVYNAKMT
-101 VENLTKKINDAVS
+101 
-114 QLTGEIDDLETL
+114 EIAGQISDLEAADEL
-126 MNTELAKKLDVAV
+126 FKGQIADIVTELAKKVNQSDFDQAV
-139 YNADKEA
+139 VDFTTA
-146 LAQTIAGI
+146 I
-154 NQAITDVN
+154 NGEINRAK
-162 DALNAAK
+162 AAEQK
-169 DRIKALED
+169 
-177 ADYQGQI
+177 
-184 DAAKDRIQALE
+184 
-195 DAHFQDQ
+195 
-202 IDAAKDR
+202 
-209 ITKLENLLAGD
+209 
-220 WKGKTVK
+220 
-227 QTIDA
+227 
-232 LQEAIDDVAQSVAD
+232 LQEAID
-246 LESTVNGKINALDE
+246 KIN
-260 RLTKA
+260 
-265 EAAIKKINEETIPA
+265 NETIPA
-279 LQAQVDD
+279 LKQEIQD
-286 INNVKIPALQA
+286 
-297 DIEALKSGKL
+297 KL
-307 DKSEFEAYKT
+307 DGKVDKVDFEAYKT

-332 LQDTK
+332 LADTK
-337 LDKSVFDEKMEKVD
+337 LDKTEFETKV
-351 KQIADILAKF
+351 AEILAKF

-370 EDFVKIAATKAEL
+370 ETFKAIVGTEDEL
-383 AEVKAE
+383 KNFEGTIIGRLKA
-389 LEGRIKVCEDLLAGN
+389 CEALLAGE
-404 WGGKT
+404 WGDKT
-409 VQEYIDAKDAALQ
+409 VKEYIDAEAKKLQDQLDLITNKDKTGRLDVL
-422 EQIDKIV
+422 EQAEADLEKLV
-429 KELIPALDE
+429 KE
-438 RVKALEKTVNEVIL
+438 TIL
-452 PQIQFALD
+452 PQVEFALD
-460 YEGDGLQGY
+460 YKGGLQGY

-493 DELNAFKAQMYD
+493 DELNAFKAQMYN

-581 VKTVNTRAEEEP
+581 VKTVNTRADEE
-593 AVEPAFQII
+593 ADVEPAFQII

-623 NVASAAFAATAIPVE
+623 NVASAAFAATDIPVE

-644 NVANVFGFDVPYL
+644 NVANVFGIDIPYL

-680 AFAASLRFQTQDIDI
+680 AFAASLRFVTQDITI

-708 STYNVLYPG
+708 STYNVLFPG
-717 ISHIVDVPAESFKK
+717 ISHIVDVPANSFKK
-731 LEDGSLREFTED
+731 LDDGSLREFTQD

-761 QAVPGYVIDGDL
+761 QAVAGYVIDGEDPV
-773 MSYEQASEAGIV
+773 SYEDAVKAGVV

-792 FPGDVAYIDNNG
+792 FPGAVEYIDNNQ
-804 KQKEE
+804 KQDEKN
-809 DYIVGTDSYVTVNMN
+809 YIVNKDSYVSVNMN
-824 LDADVL
+824 LAEPVA

-838 LVAATYTFKSEVGEF
+838 QVAATYTFKSEVGEF
-853 TDKGDVIIT
+853 TDEGDVTIT

-872 NAVWTWDWNKDGD
+872 NAVWTWDWNKDGEI
-885 VVDETTGEP
+885 VDDEGKP
-894 VNLGDALIDHNIYY
+894 VDLGDALIDHNRYY
-908 EEQGPTDY
+908 KVEQADTNY

-934 ADLGIE
+934 ADLGIK

-957 VADRLNDA
+957 VADRLNAA

-972 DLVFEALADDATF
+972 DLVFEALADDASF

-995 KLFADFLNFEWNKVY
+995 KLFADFLNFEWDKVY

-1039 TLDLYSY
+1039 TINKYEY

-1060 YKAGE
+1060 YKPGADGA
-1065 NGNPGY
+1065 PGY

-1084 AAFVDNTVIDVNPA
+1084 AAFVENGIIDVNPA
-1098 DVREGFVDFDDVDA
+1098 GVRKDFADFEDVDA
-1112 FWEDE
+1112 FWTGE
-1117 LHNNTYTYE
+1117 LADRTYTYE

-1170 ESEYDYNVRNGIP
+1170 VQSPDDP
-1183 EEGSRYVFMG
+1183 YVFLG
-1193 DTLYRNITS
+1193 NELYRYITS
-1202 YIGEKIVI
+1202 YIGEKIII

-1222 FLHQSN
+1222 FLHQTN
-1228 YTSQDKNWY
+1228 YTFDDGKWY
-1237 AMASPKYEYN
+1237 SMASPKYDVN
-1247 KKALV
+1247 KKSLK

-1267 IVDENKRY
+1267 IVDKNKRY

-1281 PIADNDPKY
+1281 PFADDDPQY

-1304 PAMDDTDIEEQ
+1304 PAMDETDIEEQ
-1315 SATDELKKYSQ
+1315 SATDELKKYGQ
-1326 LWFNAYDQASY
+1326 LWFNAFDQASY
-1337 YSVEEAKNF
+1337 YQVEEAKNF

-1356 RNAIPMYGT
+1356 RDAIPMFGT

-1372 VRFPIPTSFEAENG
+1372 VRFPIPTSFEENNG
-1386 GKYVASKIRKEVTDY
+1386 GKYVASEIRGEETDY
-1401 SDFELRAWKPF
+1401 SNFELRAWKPF

-1445 QVAASTPL
+1445 EVAASTPV
-1453 DEIKKPFVEG
+1453 DEIKDPFVEG
-1463 VYSIDD
+1463 TYKLDA
-1469 DLSTPDKDESFNK
+1469 FNN
-1482 GTVSY
+1482 GTTSY
-1487 FRPMLGFNEVDLDG
+1487 FRPMLGFNEDPQGG
-1501 ETNKVWGWVLGNV
+1501 EPVWGWIKG
-1514 DINDPSTL
+1514 DADST
-1522 EGGNGYGID
+1522 NGYYPD
-1531 EQGQPVS
+1531 VT
-1538 SWDAYDLQKK
+1538 SWEAYDLQEK

-1563 LIDVDEETYTMTFDY
+1563 LIDIDEETYTMTFDY

-1611 VIKGLDAQ
+1611 VIKGLNAQ

>member
-38 DNLTSEVNN
+38 DNLTTEVNN

-76 QTLRNEMASMKTA
+76 QALRNELAAAKSDLQD
-89 IENDYNGKINTA
+89 EFNGKINKAVADLTA
-101 VENLTKKINDAVS
+101 EINKKV
-114 QLTGEIDDLETL
+114 
-126 MNTELAKKLDVAV
+126 
-139 YNADKEA
+139 
-146 LAQTIAGI
+146 
-154 NQAITDVN
+154 NQADYDVDKAAIQKAIQDIN
-162 DALNAAK
+162 NAIDAAK

-184 DAAKDRIQALE
+184 DAAKDRIKALE
-195 DAHFQDQ
+195 DANFQDQ
-202 IDAAKDR
+202 IDAAKAR
-209 ITKLENLLAGD
+209 INTLENLLAGD
-220 WKGKTVK
+220 WDGKTVK
-227 QTIDA
+227 ETIDA
-232 LQEAIDDVAQSVAD
+232 LAKTVAD
-246 LESTVNGKINALDE
+246 LETAVNGKINALDE

-279 LQAQVDD
+279 LQAQVDK
-286 INNVKIPALQA
+286 INNETIPALKK
-297 DIEALKSGKL
+297 DIQDLKDGKL

-317 ATAATIALMQQAIQN
+317 ATATTIALMQAAIQN

-337 LDKSVFDEKMEKVD
+337 VD
-351 KQIADILAKF
+351 KTEFEAKVAEILAKF

-370 EDFVKIAATKAEL
+370 DAFVEIAATKAEL

-389 LEGRIKVCEDLLAGN
+389 LEGRIKVCEDLLKGD

-422 EQIDKIV
+422 EQIDKVV
-429 KELIPALDE
+429 KELIPALDK
-438 RVKALEKTVNEVIL
+438 RVKDLEKTVNEVIL
-452 PQIQFALD
+452 PQVEFALD
-460 YEGDGLQGY
+460 YEGDYGDGLQGY
-469 IDDKDAETL
+469 IDDGDAATL
-478 AAAKAYTDTEVQKVR
+478 KAAKDFTRQMIELVMDTVY
-493 DELNAFKAQMYD
+493 DMYYEIYD
-505 LLHQLAS
+505 VIHQLAS

-559 EYAAAVVDLA
+559 EYAAAVADNFA
-569 KASEFKDLLFFD
+569 ELLTFD
-581 VKTVNTRAEEEP
+581 VKTVNTRADDDEP

-644 NVANVFGFDVPYL
+644 WETLTLSLGWFNLDVPILGYDEEL
-657 WADGEYVYP
+657 VYP

-680 AFAASLRFQTQDIDI
+680 AFAASLRFATQDIEVPVTDHREG
-695 PSDPASEEYNEVA
+695 DLEYSQEWNEVA

-717 ISHIVDVPAESFKK
+717 ISHIVDVPANSFKK
-731 LEDGSLREFTED
+731 LDDGSLREFSED

-761 QAVPGYVIDGDL
+761 QAVAGYVIDGEAPV
-773 MSYEQASEAGIV
+773 SYEAAAEAGVV

-792 FPGDVAYIDNNG
+792 FPGEVVYVDNNG

-824 LDADVL
+824 LDADVA

-853 TDKGDVIIT
+853 TDEGDVIIT

-872 NAVWTWDWNKDGD
+872 DAVWTWNWNKDGEVKID
-885 VVDETTGEP
+885 GE
-894 VNLGDALIDHNIYY
+894 VANLGDALIDHNLFYG
-908 EEQGPTDY
+908 EDGPTDY

-921 PVDIDEAGFAKLQ
+921 PVTIDEDGFQKLQ
-934 ADLGIE
+934 DDLGIE

-951 ETFKIE
+951 DTFKIE
-957 VADRLNDA
+957 VADRLNDE
-965 GEEIADE
+965 GEEIADD

-995 KLFADFLNFEWNKVY
+995 KLFADFLNFEWDKVY
-1010 KVTAEY
+1010 KVTADY

-1025 NGTFKT
+1025 NGIFKT

-1039 TLDLYSY
+1039 ALDKYEY
-1046 TFGINEFDEESGNG
+1046 TFGINETDEETGFG
-1060 YKAGE
+1060 YKPGE
-1065 NGNPGY
+1065 NGAPGY
-1071 YYYKS
+1071 YYWKS
-1076 PAMKDNIF
+1076 DSMHEAIFKVFDAEGVINVLDN
-1084 AAFVDNTVIDVNPA
+1084 
-1098 DVREGFVDFDDVDA
+1098 VDFEFDA
-1112 FWEDE
+1112 DQEAFNEGE
-1117 LHNNTYTYE
+1117 LDTYIRAYNVE
-1126 EDGVTIAGTA
+1126 PGPGTA
-1136 NKYVIIR
+1136 FKYVDINRNGI
-1143 KTDGTYAE
+1143 YAV
-1151 TRSNK
+1151 TKSANS
-1156 KQISAKDLLAMNSG
+1156 QISAKDLLELNTG
-1170 ESEYDYNVRNGIP
+1170 EQDPDDPYKFLGKVIT
-1183 EEGSRYVFMG
+1183 RY
-1193 DTLYRNITS
+1193 ITT
-1202 YIGEKIVI
+1202 YIGEVVEI

-1222 FLHQSN
+1222 FLHQTN
-1228 YTSQDKNWY
+1228 YTFDDGKWY
-1237 AMASPKYEYN
+1237 SMASPKYDVN
-1247 KKALV
+1247 KKSLK
-1252 KYDVEYMNVPALAFN
+1252 KYDVNYMNVPALAFN
-1267 IVDENKRY
+1267 IVDKNKRY

-1281 PIADNDPKY
+1281 PIADDDPQY

-1304 PAMDDTDIEEQ
+1304 PEMDETDIEEQ
-1315 SATDELKKYSQ
+1315 SATDELKKYGQ
-1326 LWFNAYDQASY
+1326 LWFNAYDQAAY
-1337 YSVEEAKNF
+1337 YQVEEAKNF

-1356 RNAIPMYGT
+1356 RDAIPMYGE
-1365 LEIACDG
+1365 LAISCDG
-1372 VRFPIPTSFEAENG
+1372 VRFPIPTSFEENNG
-1386 GKYVASKIRKEVTDY
+1386 GKYVASEIRGEETDY
-1401 SDFELRAWKPF
+1401 SNFELRAWKPF

-1445 QVAASTPL
+1445 EVAASTPV
-1453 DEIKKPFVEG
+1453 DEVKDPFVEG
-1463 VYSIDD
+1463 TYKIDA
-1469 DLSTPDKDESFNK
+1469 FNG
-1482 GTVSY
+1482 GTKSY
-1487 FRPMLGFNEVDLDG
+1487 FRPMLGFNEDPQGG
-1501 ETNKVWGWVLGNV
+1501 EPVWGWIKG
-1514 DINDPSTL
+1514 DADSA
-1522 EGGNGYGID
+1522 NGYYPD
-1531 EQGQPVS
+1531 VT
-1538 SWDAYDLQKK
+1538 SWEAYDLQEK

-1563 LIDVDEETYTMTFDY
+1563 LIDIDEETYTMTFDY

-1589 ISFGFDLQSPWQ
+1589 ISFGFELQSPWQ
-1601 KFAEPFKVNV
+1601 KFAEPFKVKV
-1611 VIKGLDAQ
+1611 VIKGLNAQ

>member
-38 DNLTSEVNN
+38 DNLTTEVNN

-76 QTLRNEMASMKTA
+76 QSLRTALETLESALRAALDGKVDKDVYNAKIQELDALDELFKGQIADLYGKLDTTNQA
-89 IENDYNGKINTA
+89 IA
-101 VENLTKKINDAVS
+101 
-114 QLTGEIDDLETL
+114 DLET
-126 MNTELAKKLDVAV
+126 
-139 YNADKEA
+139 A
-146 LAQTIAGI
+146 LKGQIA
-154 NQAITDVN
+154 
-162 DALNAAK
+162 
-169 DRIKALED
+169 ALELRV
-177 ADYQGQI
+177 
-184 DAAKDRIQALE
+184 KNNE
-195 DAHFQDQ
+195 DA
-202 IDAAKDR
+202 
-209 ITKLENLLAGD
+209 
-220 WKGKTVK
+220 
-227 QTIDA
+227 
-232 LQEAIDDVAQSVAD
+232 
-246 LESTVNGKINALDE
+246 
-260 RLTKA
+260 
-265 EAAIKKINEETIPA
+265 IKEIKETTIPA
-279 LQAQVDD
+279 LEER
-286 INNVKIPALQA
+286 VKALEAAKTTMEA
-297 DIEALKSGKL
+297 DIEALKTGKL
-307 DKSEFEAYKT
+307 DKTEFETYKT
-317 ATAATIALMQQAIQN
+317 ETAATIATMQKAIGD
-332 LQDTK
+332 LAK
-337 LDKSVFDEKMEKVD
+337 LNTTNKTSLVD
-351 KQIADILAKF
+351 AINEVVAKF

-370 EDFVKIAATKAEL
+370 EEFVKIAATKEEL
-383 AEVKAE
+383 ALVKAE
-389 LEGRIKVCEDLLAGN
+389 LEGRIEDCEDLL
-404 WGGKT
+404 KT
-409 VQEYIDAKDAALQ
+409 ITNDEKTGRLDILEKAEADLEKL
-422 EQIDKIV
+422 V
-429 KELIPALDE
+429 KE
-438 RVKALEKTVNEVIL
+438 TIL
-452 PQIQFALD
+452 PQIQFAID
-460 YEGDGLQGY
+460 YKGTYGNGLQGY
-469 IDDKDAETL
+469 IDDGDAWALSE
-478 AAAKAYTDTEVQKVR
+478 AKKYTDSQIKLAMDTV
-493 DELNAFKAQMYD
+493 YD
-505 LLHQLAS
+505 LYYELYDVIKQLAT

-544 YIDQPTAITYKILPA
+544 YVDQPTAITYKILPA
-559 EYAAAVVDLA
+559 KYAAAVADNFQ
-569 KASEFKDLLFFD
+569 ELLTFD
-581 VKTVNTRAEEEP
+581 VKTVNTRSDDEP

-680 AFAASLRFQTQDIDI
+680 AFAASLRFQTQDIEVPVTDHR
-695 PSDPASEEYNEVA
+695 DGEVEYSQEWNEVA

-717 ISHIVDVPAESFKK
+717 ISHIVDVPAEAFKK
-731 LEDGSLREFTED
+731 LDDGSLRQFTED

-761 QAVPGYVIDGDL
+761 QAVAGYVIDGEAPV
-773 MSYEQASEAGIV
+773 SYEAAVEAGVV

-792 FPGDVAYIDNNG
+792 FPGEVVYIDNNG
-804 KQKEE
+804 KQDEKN
-809 DYIVGTDSYVTVNMN
+809 YKVGTDSYVSVNMN
-824 LDADVL
+824 LDEPVA
-830 DRMFEIGN
+830 DRMFEIDN
-838 LVAATYTFKSEVGEF
+838 QVAASYTFKSEVGEF
-853 TDKGDVIIT
+853 TDEGDVTIT

-872 NAVWTWDWNKDGD
+872 DAVWTWDWNKDGE
-885 VVDETTGEP
+885 VKVDGEP
-894 VNLGDALIDHNIYY
+894 VDLGDALIDHNRYY
-908 EEQGPTDY
+908 KVEQADTNY

-940 LEDFAGLTPNE
+940 LSDFARLTPNE

-957 VADRLNDA
+957 VADRLNAA

-972 DLVFEALADDATF
+972 ELVFEALADDAAF

-995 KLFADFLNFEWNKVY
+995 KLFADFLNFEWDKVY

-1016 ELQFAVITV
+1016 ELQYAVITV
-1025 NGTFKT
+1025 NGIFKT

-1039 TLDLYSY
+1039 TINKYEY
-1046 TFGINEFDEESGNG
+1046 TFGINEFDEASGNG
-1060 YKAGE
+1060 YKPGAG
-1065 NGNPGY
+1065 GAPGY

-1076 PAMKDNIF
+1076 PAMKDAIF
-1084 AAFVDNTVIDVNPA
+1084 AAFVDNGIIDVNPA
-1098 DVREGFVDFDDVDA
+1098 GVREDFVDFEDVDA
-1112 FWEDE
+1112 FWEGE
-1117 LHNNTYTYE
+1117 LHDRTETYE
-1126 EDGVTIAGTA
+1126 EDGATVAGTA

-1170 ESEYDYNVRNGIP
+1170 VQSPDDP
-1183 EEGSRYVFMG
+1183 YVFLG
-1193 DTLYRNITS
+1193 NELYRYITS

-1222 FLHQSN
+1222 FLHQTN
-1228 YTSQDKNWY
+1228 YTFDDGKWY
-1237 AMASPKYEYN
+1237 SMASPKYDEN
-1247 KKALV
+1247 KKSLK
-1252 KYDVEYMNVPALAFN
+1252 KYDVNYMNVPALAFN
-1267 IVDENKRY
+1267 IVDKNKRY

-1281 PIADNDPKY
+1281 PIADDDPQY

-1304 PAMDDTDIEEQ
+1304 PAMDETDIEEQ
-1315 SATDELKKYSQ
+1315 SATDALKKYGQ
-1326 LWFNAYDQASY
+1326 LWFNAYDQAAY
-1337 YSVEEAKNF
+1337 YQVEEAKNF

-1356 RNAIPMYGT
+1356 RDAIPMYGT
-1365 LEIACDG
+1365 LAIACDG

-1386 GKYVASKIRKEVTDY
+1386 GKYVASEIRGEETDY

-1417 TRELEVKLDE
+1417 TRQLEVKLDE

-1445 QVAASTPL
+1445 EVAASTPL
-1453 DEIKKPFVEG
+1453 DEVKDPFVEG
-1463 VYSIDD
+1463 TYKLDA
-1469 DLSTPDKDESFNK
+1469 FNN

-1487 FRPMLGFNEVDLDG
+1487 FRPMLGFNDVEFDG
-1501 ETNKVWGWVLGNV
+1501 ETSKVWGWVLGNV

-1531 EQGQPVS
+1531 EQDQPVS
-1538 SWDAYDLQKK
+1538 SWDAYDLQEK

-1563 LIDVDEETYTMTFDY
+1563 LIDIDEETYTMTFDY

-1611 VIKGLDAQ
+1611 VIKGLNAQ

>member
-38 DNLTSEVNN
+38 DNLTTEVNN

-76 QTLRNEMASMKTA
+76 QTLRNEMASMKTT
-89 IENDYNGKINTA
+89 IENDYNSKINTA

-114 QLTGEIDDLETL
+114 QLTGEIDDLETQ

-279 LQAQVDD
+279 LQGQINT
-286 INNVKIPALQA
+286 INNVTIPALKQEIQ
-297 DIEALKSGKL
+297 DKL
-307 DKSEFEAYKT
+307 DGKVDKVDFEAYKT

-332 LQDTK
+332 LADTK
-337 LDKSVFDEKMEKVD
+337 LDKAVFNEKMELLD
-351 KQIADILAKF
+351 QQIADILAKF

-452 PQIQFALD
+452 PQVEFALD
-460 YEGDGLQGY
+460 YEGEYGDGLQGY
-469 IDDKDAETL
+469 IDDGDAWALEE
-478 AAAKAYTDTEVQKVR
+478 AKKYTDSKIKLVMDTVY
-493 DELNAFKAQMYD
+493 DMYYEIYD
-505 LLHQLAS
+505 VIRQLAT

-530 NMAKTTVPGVEGAL
+530 NMAKTTLPGVEGAL
-544 YIDQPTAITYKILPA
+544 YVDQPTKITYKILPA
-559 EYAAAVVDLA
+559 EYAAAVADNF
-569 KASEFKDLLFFD
+569 EDLLVFD
-581 VKTVNTRAEEEP
+581 VKTVKTRADGD
-593 AVEPAFQII
+593 AAAEPAFQII
-602 AAEKDANID
+602 KAEKDANID

-616 TFTVLPV
+616 TFTVLPE
-623 NVASAAFAATAIPVE
+623 NVASAAFAATDIPVE

-644 NVANVFGFDVPYL
+644 WEMLDLGFFTIPILGYDEEL
-657 WADGEYVYP
+657 VYP

-680 AFAASLRFQTQDIDI
+680 AFAASLRFATKDIEVPVTDHREG
-695 PSDPASEEYNEVA
+695 DVEYSQEWNEVA
-708 STYNVLYPG
+708 STYNVLF
-717 ISHIVDVPAESFKK
+717 PAVTSEVEVGGAYKKESNG
-731 LEDGSLREFTED
+731 DIREFTED

-748 LPYNSPDTKIILD
+748 LPYNSADTKIILD
-761 QAVPGYVIDGDL
+761 QAVAGYVVKVGDETNL
-773 MSYEQASEAGIV
+773 MSYEQAAEAGIV

-792 FPGDVAYIDNNG
+792 FPGEVAYIDNND
-804 KQKEE
+804 KQDEKN
-809 DYIVGTDSYVTVNMN
+809 YIVGTDSYVTVNMN
-824 LDADVL
+824 LTEPAA

-838 LVAATYTFKSEVGEF
+838 QVAATYTFACGEYSF
-853 TDKGDVIIT
+853 TDEGDVTIT

-872 NAVWTWDWNKDGD
+872 DAVWTWDWNKDG
-885 VVDETTGEP
+885 VVELDGEP
-894 VNLGDALIDHNIYY
+894 VDLGDALIDHNRYY
-908 EEQGPTDY
+908 KVEQADTNY

-921 PVDIDEAGFAKLQ
+921 PVDIDEDGAAKL
-934 ADLGIE
+934 AEDLGIT
-940 LEDFAGLTPNE
+940 LENFKHLTPKSLE
-951 ETFKIE
+951 VQVADRVVDGVE
-957 VADRLNDA
+957 VADDA
-965 GEEIADE
+965 
-972 DLVFEALADDATF
+972 LVFADLADDAAF
-985 EIANV
+985 KIENV

-995 KLFADFLNFEWNKVY
+995 KLFADFLNFEWDKVY

-1039 TLDLYSY
+1039 TINKYEY
-1046 TFGINEFDEESGNG
+1046 TFGINEFDEETGLG

-1065 NGNPGY
+1065 NGAPGY

-1076 PAMKDNIF
+1076 PAMKDAIF
-1084 AAFVDNTVIDVNPA
+1084 AAFVENGVIDVNPA
-1098 DVREGFVDFDDVDA
+1098 GVREGFADFEDVDA
-1112 FWEDE
+1112 FWTGE
-1117 LHNNTYTYE
+1117 LYNRTETYE
-1126 EDGVTIAGTA
+1126 EDGATVAGTA

-1170 ESEYDYNVRNGIP
+1170 VQSPDDP
-1183 EEGSRYVFMG
+1183 YVFLG
-1193 DTLYRNITS
+1193 NELYRYITS

-1222 FLHQSN
+1222 FLHQTN
-1228 YTSQDKNWY
+1228 YTFDDGKWY
-1237 AMASPKYEYN
+1237 SMASPKYDEN
-1247 KKALV
+1247 KKSLK

-1267 IVDENKRY
+1267 IVDKNKRF
-1275 FNYKDE
+1275 FNYKDQVD
-1281 PIADNDPKY
+1281 ADDPDY
-1290 FYNDSLKINFYYTD
+1290 FYNDSLKINFYYTG
-1304 PAMDDTDIEEQ
+1304 PAPKEPVDTTTLEAQ
-1315 SATDELKKYSQ
+1315 SATDAIKKYGD
-1326 LWFNAYDQASY
+1326 LWFNATDEAQE
-1337 YSVEEAKNF
+1337 YSVVEADNY

-1356 RNAIPMYGT
+1356 RDYIPMYGT

-1372 VRFPIPTSFEAENG
+1372 VRFPIPTSFEANNG
-1386 GKYVASKIRKEVTDY
+1386 GKYIASEIREVATDY
-1401 SDFELRAWKPF
+1401 SNFELRAWKPF

-1417 TRELEVKLDE
+1417 TQDLVVKLDE

-1433 NVLEGLQFFDGR
+1433 NILEGLQFFDGR
-1445 QVAASTPL
+1445 QVAASTPV
-1453 DEIKKPFVEG
+1453 DEVKDPFVEG
-1463 VYSIDD
+1463 TYKIDA
-1469 DLSTPDKDESFNK
+1469 FNS
-1482 GTVSY
+1482 GTNSY
-1487 FRPMLGFNEVDLDG
+1487 FRPMLGFNEDPQG
-1501 ETNKVWGWVLGNV
+1501 GKPVWDWIKG
-1514 DINDPSTL
+1514 DADST
-1522 EGGNGYGID
+1522 NGYYPG
-1531 EQGQPVS
+1531 VS

-1548 SFVFSK
+1548 SFIFTL
-1554 DGVPMDLRR
+1554 DGVPKDLRR
-1563 LIDVDEETYTMTFDY
+1563 LIDVDEVNFIMTFDY
-1578 NSQIQFYDTAT
+1578 NSQIQFSNEAT
-1589 ISFGFDLQSPWQ
+1589 VSFGFDFQSPWQ
-1601 KFAEPFKVNV
+1601 KFEKPFTVNV
-1611 VIKGLDAQ
+1611 VIKGLNAQ

>member
-38 DNLTSEVNN
+38 DNLTTEVNG

-76 QTLRNEMASMKTA
+76 QTLRNELAAAKSA
-89 IENDYNGKINTA
+89 LQDEFNGKINKAIADLTA
-101 VENLTKKINDAVS
+101 EINKKV
-114 QLTGEIDDLETL
+114 
-126 MNTELAKKLDVAV
+126 
-139 YNADKEA
+139 
-146 LAQTIAGI
+146 
-154 NQAITDVN
+154 NQADYDVDKAKIEKAIKDVN
-162 DALNAAK
+162 DALDAAK

-177 ADYQGQI
+177 ADFQGQI
-184 DAAKDRIQALE
+184 DAAKDRIKALE

-202 IDAAKDR
+202 IDAATSR

-220 WKGKTVK
+220 WDGKTVK
-227 QTIDA
+227 ETIDA
-232 LQEAIDDVAQSVAD
+232 LAKTVAD
-246 LESTVNGKINALDE
+246 LETAVNGKIDALE
-260 RLTKA
+260 LRVKA
-265 EAAIKKINEETIPA
+265 NEDAIKEIKETTIPA

-307 DKSEFEAYKT
+307 DKSEFEAYKA
-317 ATAATIALMQQAIQN
+317 ATAATIDLMQKAIKN
-332 LQDTK
+332 LEDT
-337 LDKSVFDEKMEKVD
+337 KVD
-351 KQIADILAKF
+351 KTEFEAKVAEIIAKF

-383 AEVKAE
+383 AAVKAE
-389 LEGRIKVCEDLLAGN
+389 LEGRIKVCEDLLKGD

-409 VQEYIDAKDAALQ
+409 VQEYIDAKDKALQ

-438 RVKALEKTVNEVIL
+438 RVAALEKTVNEVIL
-452 PQIQFALD
+452 PQVKFALG
-460 YEGDGLQGY
+460 YEGEYGNGLQGY
-469 IDDKDAETL
+469 IDDGDAWALKE
-478 AAAKAYTDTEVQKVR
+478 AKKYTDSKIQLVMDAVY
-493 DELNAFKAQMYD
+493 DMYYEIYD
-505 LLHQLAS
+505 VIRQLAT

-544 YIDQPTAITYKILPA
+544 YVDQPTEITYKILPA
-559 EYAAAVVDLA
+559 EYAAAVADNF
-569 KASEFKDLLFFD
+569 EDLLVFD
-581 VKTVNTRAEEEP
+581 VKTVKTRADEEA

-602 AAEKDANID
+602 KAEKDANID

-623 NVASAAFAATAIPVE
+623 NVASAAFAATDIPVQY
-638 FNAVFG
+638 NAVFG
-644 NVANVFGFDVPYL
+644 WETLTLSIFGLFDIDVPVLGYDEEL
-657 WADGEYVYP
+657 VYP

-680 AFAASLRFQTQDIDI
+680 AFAASLRFATQDIEVPVTDHR
-695 PSDPASEEYNEVA
+695 DGDVEYSQEWNEVA
-708 STYNVLYPG
+708 STYNVLFPG
-717 ISHIVDVPAESFKK
+717 ISHVVDVPAEAFKK
-731 LEDGSLREFTED
+731 LDDGSLREFTED

-761 QAVPGYVIDGDL
+761 QAVAGYVIDGEAPV
-773 MSYEQASEAGIV
+773 SYEDAVKAGVV

-792 FPGDVAYIDNNG
+792 FPGEVVYVDNNG

-824 LDADVL
+824 LDAEVA

-853 TDKGDVIIT
+853 TDEGDVIIT

-872 NAVWTWDWNKDGD
+872 DAVWTWDWNKDGEVKID
-885 VVDETTGEP
+885 GEVVD
-894 VNLGDALIDHNIYY
+894 LGDALIDHNRYY
-908 EEQGPTDY
+908 YNTDVVEDGADTNY

-921 PVDIDEAGFAKLQ
+921 PVDIDEDGFAKLQ
-934 ADLGIE
+934 DDLGIE
-940 LEDFAGLTPNE
+940 LSDFAGLTPNV

-957 VADRLNDA
+957 VADRVNAA

-972 DLVFEALADDATF
+972 DLVFEALADDDAF

-995 KLFADFLNFEWNKVY
+995 KLFADFLNFEWDKVY

-1016 ELQFAVITV
+1016 ELQYAVITV
-1025 NGTFKT
+1025 NGIFKT

-1039 TLDLYSY
+1039 TINKYEY
-1046 TFGINEFDEESGNG
+1046 TFGINEFDEETGLG
-1060 YKAGE
+1060 YKAGAD
-1065 NGNPGY
+1065 GAPGY

-1076 PAMKDNIF
+1076 PAMKDAIF
-1084 AAFVDNTVIDVNPA
+1084 AAFVENGVIDVNPA
-1098 DVREGFVDFDDVDA
+1098 GVREGFADFEDVDT
-1112 FWEDE
+1112 FWTGE
-1117 LHNNTYTYE
+1117 LADRTHTYE

-1170 ESEYDYNVRNGIP
+1170 VQSPDDP
-1183 EEGSRYVFMG
+1183 YVFLG
-1193 DTLYRNITS
+1193 NELYRYITS

-1222 FLHQSN
+1222 FLHQTN
-1228 YTSQDKNWY
+1228 YTFDDGKWY
-1237 AMASPKYEYN
+1237 SMASPKYDVN
-1247 KKALV
+1247 KKSLK
-1252 KYDVEYMNVPALAFN
+1252 KYDVNYMNVPALAFN
-1267 IVDENKRY
+1267 IVDKNKRY

-1281 PIADNDPKY
+1281 PIADDDPQY

-1304 PAMDDTDIEEQ
+1304 PEMDETDIEEQ
-1315 SATDELKKYSQ
+1315 SATDELKKYGQ
-1326 LWFNAYDQASY
+1326 LWFNAYDQAAY
-1337 YSVEEAKNF
+1337 YQVEEAKNF

-1356 RNAIPMYGT
+1356 RDAIPMFGT

-1372 VRFPIPTSFEAENG
+1372 VRFPIPTSFEENNG
-1386 GKYVASKIRKEVTDY
+1386 GKYVASEIRGEETDY
-1401 SDFELRAWKPF
+1401 SNFELRAWKPF

-1445 QVAASTPL
+1445 EVAASTSV
-1453 DEIKKPFVEG
+1453 DEIKDPFVEG
-1463 VYSIDD
+1463 TYSLDA
-1469 DLSTPDKDESFNK
+1469 FNN
-1482 GTVSY
+1482 GTKSY
-1487 FRPMLGFNEVDLDG
+1487 FRPMLGFNEDPQGG
-1501 ETNKVWGWVLGNV
+1501 EPVWGWIVG
-1514 DINDPSTL
+1514 DADST
-1522 EGGNGYGID
+1522 NGYYPD
-1531 EQGQPVS
+1531 VT
-1538 SWDAYDLQKK
+1538 SWEAYDLQEK

-1563 LIDVDEETYTMTFDY
+1563 LIDIDEETYTMTFDY

-1611 VIKGLDAQ
+1611 VIKGLNAQ

>member
-38 DNLTSEVNN
+38 DNLTTEVNN

-76 QTLRNEMASMKTA
+76 QTLRNELAAAKSA
-89 IENDYNGKINTA
+89 LQDEFNGKINKAIADLTA
-101 VENLTKKINDAVS
+101 EINKKV
-114 QLTGEIDDLETL
+114 
-126 MNTELAKKLDVAV
+126 
-139 YNADKEA
+139 
-146 LAQTIAGI
+146 
-154 NQAITDVN
+154 NQADYDVDKAKIEKAIKDVN

-184 DAAKDRIQALE
+184 DAAKDRIKALE

-202 IDAAKDR
+202 IDAATSR

-220 WKGKTVK
+220 WDGKTVK
-227 QTIDA
+227 ETIDA
-232 LQEAIDDVAQSVAD
+232 LAETVAD
-246 LESTVNGKINALDE
+246 LETEVNGKIDALE
-260 RLTKA
+260 LRVKA
-265 EAAIKKINEETIPA
+265 NEDAIKEIKETTIPA

-332 LQDTK
+332 LEDT
-337 LDKSVFDEKMEKVD
+337 KVD
-351 KQIADILAKF
+351 KTEFEAKVAEILAKF
-361 DDYVLKTTF
+361 DDYVLKETF
-370 EDFVKIAATKAEL
+370 DAFVEIAATKAEL
-383 AEVKAE
+383 AAVKAE
-389 LEGRIKVCEDLLAGN
+389 LEGRIKVCEDLLAGD

-452 PQIQFALD
+452 PQVKFALG
-460 YEGDGLQGY
+460 YEGEYGNGLQGY
-469 IDDKDAETL
+469 IDDGDAWALKE
-478 AAAKAYTDTEVQKVR
+478 AKKYTDSQIKLVMDAVY
-493 DELNAFKAQMYD
+493 DMYYEIYD
-505 LLHQLAS
+505 VIRQLAT

-530 NMAKTTVPGVEGAL
+530 NMAKTTLPGVEGAL
-544 YIDQPTAITYKILPA
+544 YVDQPTEITYKILPA
-559 EYAAAVVDLA
+559 EYAAAVADNF
-569 KASEFKDLLFFD
+569 EDLLVFD
-581 VKTVNTRAEEEP
+581 VKTVKTRADEEA

-602 AAEKDANID
+602 KAEKDANID

-623 NVASAAFAATAIPVE
+623 NVASAAFAATDIPVE

-644 NVANVFGFDVPYL
+644 WETLTLTLGWFNFDVPVLGYDDEL
-657 WADGEYVYP
+657 VYP
-666 VVKEEDLEA
+666 VVTEEDLEA

-680 AFAASLRFQTQDIDI
+680 AFAASLRFATQDIEVPVTDHR
-695 PSDPASEEYNEVA
+695 DGDVEYSQEWNEVA
-708 STYNVLYPG
+708 STYNVLFPAVTSEVLVPG
-717 ISHIVDVPAESFKK
+717 RSFKK
-731 LEDGSLREFTED
+731 LDDGSIRDFTED

-761 QAVPGYVIDGDL
+761 QAVPGYVIDGEL

-792 FPGDVAYIDNNG
+792 FPGEVAYIDNNG

-824 LDADVL
+824 LDADVA

-838 LVAATYTFKSEVGEF
+838 QVAATYTFKSDVSEF
-853 TDKGDVIIT
+853 TDEGDVTIT

-872 NAVWTWDWNKDGD
+872 EAIWTWDWNKDGEVKID
-885 VVDETTGEP
+885 GE
-894 VNLGDALIDHNIYY
+894 VANLGDALIDHNLFYG
-908 EEQGPTDY
+908 EDGPTDY

-921 PVDIDEAGFAKLQ
+921 PVTIDEAGFAKLQ

-951 ETFKIE
+951 DTFKIE
-957 VADRLNDA
+957 VADRLNDE

-995 KLFADFLNFEWNKVY
+995 KLFADFLNFEWDKVY

-1025 NGTFKT
+1025 NGIFKT

-1039 TLDLYSY
+1039 TLNKFEY

-1060 YKAGE
+1060 YKPGE

-1071 YYYKS
+1071 YYWKS
-1076 PAMKDNIF
+1076 EPMHKDIF
-1084 AAFVDNTVIDVNPA
+1084 EVFDAEGVINVLGN
-1098 DVREGFVDFDDVDA
+1098 VDFEFDA
-1112 FWEDE
+1112 DQEAFNEGE
-1117 LHNNTYTYE
+1117 LNSHIRAYYE
-1126 EDGVTIAGTA
+1126 EPGPGTA
-1136 NKYVIIR
+1136 FKYVDINRNGI
-1143 KTDGTYAE
+1143 YAV
-1151 TRSNK
+1151 TKSADS
-1156 KQISAKDLLAMNSG
+1156 QISAKDLLELNTG
-1170 ESEYDYNVRNGIP
+1170 EQDP
-1183 EEGSRYVFMG
+1183 DDPYVFLG
-1193 DTLYRNITS
+1193 KVITRYITT
-1202 YIGEKIVI
+1202 YIGEIVEI

-1222 FLHQSN
+1222 FLHQTN
-1228 YTSQDKNWY
+1228 YTFDDGNWY

-1267 IVDENKRY
+1267 IVDKNKRY

-1281 PIADNDPKY
+1281 PIADDDPQY

-1304 PAMDDTDIEEQ
+1304 PAMDETDIEEQ
-1315 SATDELKKYSQ
+1315 SATDALTKYGQ
-1326 LWFNAYDQASY
+1326 LWFNAYDQAAY

-1356 RNAIPMYGT
+1356 RDAIPMYGT

-1372 VRFPIPTSFEAENG
+1372 VRFPIPTSFEENNG
-1386 GKYVASKIRKEVTDY
+1386 GKYVASEIRGEETDY

-1417 TRELEVKLDE
+1417 TRQLEVKLDE

-1445 QVAASTPL
+1445 EVAASTPL
-1453 DEIKKPFVEG
+1453 DEVKDPFVEG
-1463 VYSIDD
+1463 TYKLDA
-1469 DLSTPDKDESFNK
+1469 FNN

-1487 FRPMLGFNEVDLDG
+1487 FRPMLGFNDVEFDG
-1501 ETNKVWGWVLGNV
+1501 ETSKVWGWVLGNV

-1531 EQGQPVS
+1531 EQDQPVS
-1538 SWDAYDLQKK
+1538 SWDAYDLQEK

-1563 LIDVDEETYTMTFDY
+1563 LIDIDEETYTMTFDY

-1611 VIKGLDAQ
+1611 VIKGLNAQ

>member
-1 MKVKFTKLA
+1 M
-10 ALLLAGVALFATGCT
+10 
-25 DYEVDIQKVDKKV
+25 
-38 DNLTSEVNN
+38 NN

-76 QTLRNEMASMKTA
+76 QTLRNELATA
-89 IENDYNGKINTA
+89 KSDLQEEFNGKINKAVADLTA
-101 VENLTKKINDAVS
+101 EINKKV
-114 QLTGEIDDLETL
+114 
-126 MNTELAKKLDVAV
+126 
-139 YNADKEA
+139 
-146 LAQTIAGI
+146 
-154 NQAITDVN
+154 NQADYDVDKAKIEKAIKDVN
-162 DALNAAK
+162 DALDAAK
-169 DRIKALED
+169 VRIKALED

-184 DAAKDRIQALE
+184 DAAKDRIKALE

-220 WKGKTVK
+220 WDGKTVK
-227 QTIDA
+227 ETIDA
-232 LQEAIDDVAQSVAD
+232 VAQSVAD
-246 LESTVNGKINALDE
+246 LETTVNGKINALDQ

-265 EAAIKKINEETIPA
+265 EAAIDDLTKEGGVIDQLKDRISA
-279 LQAQVDD
+279 LEAAKVKMEGD
-286 INNVKIPALQA
+286 ILNLQN
-297 DIEALKSGKL
+297 GKL
-307 DKSEFEAYKT
+307 DKAEFDDYYKAAYEKYT
-317 ATAATIALMQQAIQN
+317 KETIETMKAAIGDL
-332 LQDTK
+332 TK
-337 LDKSVFDEKMEKVD
+337 LKGVAKDKTSLVD
-351 KQIADILAKF
+351 AINAVIAKF
-361 DDYVLKTTF
+361 DDYVLKETF
-370 EDFVKIAATKAEL
+370 DAFVEIAATKEEL
-383 AEVKAE
+383 ALVKSE
-389 LEGRIKVCEDLLAGN
+389 LQGQIDGLKALIGEFPEGT
-404 WGGKT
+404 T
-409 VQEYIDAKDAALQ
+409 VRKYIDDKVAGLQ

-429 KELIPALDE
+429 KELIPALDA
-438 RVKALEKTVNEVIL
+438 RVADLEDKVNNTIL
-452 PQIQFALD
+452 PQLQFAID
-460 YEGDGLQGY
+460 YKGGLKAY
-469 IDDKDAETL
+469 IDDNDAKTL
-478 AAAKAYTDTEVQKVR
+478 AAAKDYTDAEVQKVR
-493 DELNAFKAQMYD
+493 DELNKFKAQMYD

-544 YIDQPTAITYKILPA
+544 YIDQPTTITYKILPA

-581 VKTVNTRAEEEP
+581 VKTVNTRADEEDD
-593 AVEPAFQII
+593 VEPAFQII

-623 NVASAAFAATAIPVE
+623 NVASAAFAATDIPVE

-644 NVANVFGFDVPYL
+644 NVANVFGIDIPYL

-680 AFAASLRFQTQDIDI
+680 AFAASLRFVTQDITI

-708 STYNVLYPG
+708 STYNVLFPG
-717 ISHIVDVPAESFKK
+717 ISHIVDVPANSFKK
-731 LEDGSLREFTED
+731 LDNGSLREFTQD

-761 QAVPGYVIDGDL
+761 QAVAGYVIDGEDPV
-773 MSYEQASEAGIV
+773 SYEAATEAGIV

-792 FPGDVAYIDNNG
+792 FPGDVEYINNNG
-804 KQKEE
+804 KQKKE

-824 LDADVL
+824 LDAEVA

-853 TDKGDVIIT
+853 TDEGDVIIT

-872 NAVWTWDWNKDGD
+872 DAVWTWDWNKDGEVKID
-885 VVDETTGEP
+885 GEVVD
-894 VNLGDALIDHNIYY
+894 LGDALIDHNRYY
-908 EEQGPTDY
+908 NEETPDTNY

-921 PVDIDEAGFAKLQ
+921 PVAIDQEGYKALQ
-934 ADLGIE
+934 DKLGIDIK
-940 LEDFAGLTPNE
+940 DFAGLSPNE

-957 VADRLNDA
+957 VADRLNAA

-995 KLFADFLNFEWNKVY
+995 KLFADFLNFDWDKVY
-1010 KVTAEY
+1010 KVTADY

-1025 NGTFKT
+1025 NGIFKT

-1039 TLDLYSY
+1039 TINKYEY

-1060 YKAGE
+1060 YKPGAAAGV
-1065 NGNPGY
+1065 PGY

-1076 PAMKDNIF
+1076 PAMKDAIF
-1084 AAFVDNTVIDVNPA
+1084 AAFVENGVIDVNPA
-1098 DVREGFVDFDDVDA
+1098 GVREGFADFDDVDA
-1112 FWEDE
+1112 FWTGE
-1117 LHNNTYTYE
+1117 LYDRTHTYE
-1126 EDGVTIAGTA
+1126 EDGATVAGTA

-1170 ESEYDYNVRNGIP
+1170 VQSPDDP
-1183 EEGSRYVFMG
+1183 YVFLG
-1193 DTLYRNITS
+1193 NELYRYITS

-1222 FLHQSN
+1222 FLHQTN
-1228 YTSQDKNWY
+1228 YTSQDENWY

-1267 IVDENKRY
+1267 IVDKNKRY

-1281 PIADNDPKY
+1281 PIADDDPKY

-1304 PAMDDTDIEEQ
+1304 PAMDETDIEEQ
-1315 SATDELKKYSQ
+1315 SATDELKKYGQ
-1326 LWFNAYDQASY
+1326 LWFNAFDQAAY
-1337 YSVEEAKNF
+1337 YHVEEAKNF

-1356 RNAIPMYGT
+1356 RDAIPMYGT

-1372 VRFPIPTSFEAENG
+1372 VRFPIPTSFEANNG
-1386 GKYVASKIRKEVTDY
+1386 GKYVASEIRGEETDY

-1445 QVAASTPL
+1445 EVAASSPL
-1453 DEIKKPFVEG
+1453 DEVKDPFVEG
-1463 VYSIDD
+1463 TYKLDA
-1469 DLSTPDKDESFNK
+1469 FNN

-1487 FRPMLGFNEVDLDG
+1487 FRPMLGFNEDPQGG
-1501 ETNKVWGWVLGNV
+1501 EPVWGWVVG
-1514 DINDPSTL
+1514 DADST
-1522 EGGNGYGID
+1522 NGYYPG
-1531 EQGQPVS
+1531 VS
-1538 SWDAYDLQKK
+1538 SWDAYDLQEK

-1563 LIDVDEETYTMTFDY
+1563 LIDIDEETYTMTFDY

-1611 VIKGLDAQ
+1611 VIKGLNAQ